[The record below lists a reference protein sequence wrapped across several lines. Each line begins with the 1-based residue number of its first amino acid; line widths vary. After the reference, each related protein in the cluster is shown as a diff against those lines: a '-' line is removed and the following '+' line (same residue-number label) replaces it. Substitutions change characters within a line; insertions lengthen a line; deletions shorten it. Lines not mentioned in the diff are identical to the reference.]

1 MKIGYRLYLLCLV
14 ICCWTAGKGV
24 GQNTGKRPLAF
35 EEFFHGKMERISGVL
50 PVYRDSAKVYM
61 EIPECLLGRE
71 LEIRAQVN
79 KGFDMVARPLESMGV
94 VYLQKVD
101 DHSIYIQR
109 RLFSER
115 VVNKNNELYEALCKS
130 NKQPVDIVYP
140 VVAYSADGMGYMIDV
155 TEMLKTGDDWF
166 KVAAPQ
172 VRDQDVSRARITGVH
187 EFSDGVSF
195 TIHRMYGF
203 SPERLLDNVIPP
215 RGFLPLEIGCVVTLL
230 PERDMRERFAD
241 RRFGYHV
248 ISFLDYSQNPYRAE
262 KDSIIR
268 KWNLGITKD
277 SRGECRK
284 GKLVNP
290 SHPLV
295 FYIDT
300 CCPSEFVP
308 YIKEGVLAWNAAF
321 EKAGFKNAL
330 RVKMADSKTV
340 LEEQRAV
347 IAYDLSETGIR
358 TSYTFH
364 PKTGEILSCRDN
376 IGHGFLPKEL
386 WRYVLECGTVDER
399 IRKDMF
405 HPDVAGEILRSK
417 MMRAVGS
424 VLGLKENL
432 AGSVAYTVEQ
442 VKSAAWLKTY
452 GYTASIMDNN
462 PYNYAVQ
469 ESDKVTA
476 RELMPRLG
484 KYDCLAIEWGYREFP
499 ENKNAYADREIL
511 QKKFQKC
518 SAGYMFPVSQGIEV
532 KAGDLSSEPL
542 KTLGYA
548 LDNLLRLNESLGS
561 IVYPGKQYD
570 SGWAIMNANRQVIDK
585 YGEYL
590 LQIVSCFGEKR
601 GNVPLS
607 IEEQRGAMV
616 LLGEYLF
623 SGDKGL
629 VSPLAK
635 GCSWDMKT
643 TYIRQIT
650 AVFQKLLAPEVIK
663 RMLDMEQVCLENVY
677 TVDMFFKDLF
687 SMLFCD
693 FKADSEVSFSRMDMQ
708 VICVNTL
715 LESGADA
722 SVPVVKWK
730 LQELHQRLKALARQH
745 EDGAVRK
752 IYAMLSLRIEKVLNK

>member
-1 MKIGYRLYLLCLV
+1 MLCLV
-14 ICCWTAGKGV
+14 ICCWTVGKGV
-24 GQNTGKRPLAF
+24 GQNTGKQPLAF
-35 EEFFHGKMERISGVL
+35 EDFFHGKMEKISGIL

-61 EIPECLLGRE
+61 EIPEHLLGRE

-101 DHSIYIQR
+101 GHSIYVQR

-115 VVNKNNELYEALCKS
+115 VANKNNELYEALCKS

-140 VVAYSADGMGYMIDV
+140 VVAYSAGGKGYIIDV

-166 KVAAPQ
+166 KVATPQ
-172 VRDQDVSRARITGVH
+172 VRDQDASRARITGVH
-187 EFSDGVSF
+187 EFPDGVSF

-230 PERDMRERFAD
+230 PEREMRERFVD

-268 KWNLGITKD
+268 KWNLGITED
-277 SRGECRK
+277 SRGEYRK

-300 CCPSEFVP
+300 CCTSEFVP

-330 RVKMADSKTV
+330 RVKMADSETV

-347 IAYDLSETGIR
+347 IAYDLSEAGIR
-358 TSYTFH
+358 TGYTFH
-364 PKTGEILSCRDN
+364 PKTGEILSCRVN

-386 WRYVLECGTVDER
+386 WRYLLECGTVDER
-399 IRKDMF
+399 IRKDVF

-417 MMRAVGS
+417 MTWAVGS

-432 AGSVAYTVEQ
+432 AGSVAYSAEE
-442 VKSAAWLKTY
+442 VKNVTWLKTR

-469 ESDKVTA
+469 KSDKVTVK
-476 RELMPRLG
+476 ELMPRLG
-484 KYDCLAIEWGYREFP
+484 EYDYLAIEWGYREFP
-499 ENKNAYADREIL
+499 ASKNAYMDREAL
-511 QKKFQKC
+511 WKKFQRY

-532 KAGDLSSEPL
+532 RAGDLSSEPL

-548 LDNLLRLNESLGS
+548 LDNLLRLSTSLGS
-561 IVYPGKQYD
+561 IVYPDKQYD
-570 SGWAIMNANRQVIDK
+570 SGRAIMEANRQLIDK

-590 LQIVSCFGEKR
+590 LQIVSWFGEKR
-601 GNVPLS
+601 GDTPLS
-607 IEEQRGAMV
+607 IEEQREAMA

-623 SGDKGL
+623 AGDKGL

-635 GCSWDMKT
+635 GCSWDIKSI
-643 TYIRQIT
+643 YIRQMT
-650 AVFQKLLAPEVIK
+650 AVFQKLLAPKVLK
-663 RMLDMEQVCLENVY
+663 RMLDMEQACLENIY
-677 TVDMFFKDLF
+677 TADMFFKDLF

-708 VICVNTL
+708 VVCVNTL
-715 LESGADA
+715 LESVADA

-730 LQELHQRLKALARQH
+730 LQELGERLKALAGQH
-745 EDGAVRK
+745 EAGAVRK
-752 IYAMLSLRIEKVLNK
+752 VYAMLSSRIEKVLNK

>member
-1 MKIGYRLYLLCLV
+1 MLCLV
-14 ICCWTAGKGV
+14 ICCWTVGKGV
-24 GQNTGKRPLAF
+24 GQNTGKQPLAF
-35 EEFFHGKMERISGVL
+35 EDFFHGKMEKISGIF

-61 EIPECLLGRE
+61 EIPEHLLGRE

-101 DHSIYIQR
+101 GHSIYVQR

-115 VVNKNNELYEALCKS
+115 VANKNNELYEALCKS

-140 VVAYSADGMGYMIDV
+140 VVAYSAGGKGYIIDV

-187 EFSDGVSF
+187 EFPDGVSF

-230 PERDMRERFAD
+230 PEREMRERFVD

-268 KWNLGITKD
+268 KWNLGITEG
-277 SRGECRK
+277 SRGEYRK

-330 RVKMADSKTV
+330 RVKMADSETV

-347 IAYDLSETGIR
+347 IAYDLSEAGIR
-358 TSYTFH
+358 TGYTFH
-364 PKTGEILSCRDN
+364 PKTGEILSCRVN

-386 WRYVLECGTVDER
+386 WRYLLECGTVDER
-399 IRKDMF
+399 IRKDVF

-417 MMRAVGS
+417 MTRAVGS

-432 AGSVAYTVEQ
+432 AGSVAYTAEE
-442 VKSAAWLKTY
+442 VKNVTWLKAR

-469 ESDKVTA
+469 KSDKVTVK
-476 RELMPRLG
+476 ELMPRLG
-484 KYDCLAIEWGYREFP
+484 EYDYLAIEWGYREFP
-499 ENKNAYADREIL
+499 ASKNAYMDREAL
-511 QKKFQKC
+511 WKKFQRY

-532 KAGDLSSEPL
+532 RAGDLSSEPL

-548 LDNLLRLNESLGS
+548 LNNLLRLNTSLGS
-561 IVYPGKQYD
+561 IVYSDKQYD
-570 SGWAIMNANRQVIDK
+570 SGRAIMEANRQLIDK

-590 LQIVSCFGEKR
+590 LQIVSWFGEKR
-601 GNVPLS
+601 GNTPLS
-607 IEEQRGAMV
+607 IEEQREAMA

-623 SGDKGL
+623 AGDKGL

-635 GCSWDMKT
+635 GCSWDIKAI
-643 TYIRQIT
+643 YIRQMT
-650 AVFQKLLAPEVIK
+650 AVFQKLLAPKVMK
-663 RMLDMEQVCLENVY
+663 RMLDMEQICLENIY
-677 TVDMFFKDLF
+677 TADMFFKDLF
-687 SMLFCD
+687 SRLFCD

-708 VICVNTL
+708 VVCVNTL
-715 LESGADA
+715 LESVADA

-730 LQELHQRLKALARQH
+730 LQELGERLKALAGQH

-752 IYAMLSLRIEKVLNK
+752 LYAMLSSRIEKVLNK

>member
-1 MKIGYRLYLLCLV
+1 MLCLV
-14 ICCWTAGKGV
+14 ICCWTVGKGV
-24 GQNTGKRPLAF
+24 GQNTGKQPLAF
-35 EEFFHGKMERISGVL
+35 EDFFHGKMEKISGIF

-61 EIPECLLGRE
+61 EIPEHLLGRE

-101 DHSIYIQR
+101 GHSIYVQR

-115 VVNKNNELYEALCKS
+115 VANKNNELYEALCKS

-140 VVAYSADGMGYMIDV
+140 VVAYSAGGKGYIIDV

-187 EFSDGVSF
+187 EFPNGVSF

-230 PERDMRERFAD
+230 PEREMRERFVD

-268 KWNLGITKD
+268 KWNLGITED
-277 SRGECRK
+277 SRGEYRK

-330 RVKMADSKTV
+330 RVKMADSETV

-347 IAYDLSETGIR
+347 IAYDLSEAGIR
-358 TSYTFH
+358 TGYTFH
-364 PKTGEILSCRDN
+364 PKTGEILSCRVN

-386 WRYVLECGTVDER
+386 WRYLLECGTVDER
-399 IRKDMF
+399 IRKDVF

-417 MMRAVGS
+417 MTRAVGS

-432 AGSVAYTVEQ
+432 AGSVAYSAEE
-442 VKSAAWLKTY
+442 VKNVTWLKTR

-469 ESDKVTA
+469 KSDKVTVK
-476 RELMPRLG
+476 ELMPRLG
-484 KYDCLAIEWGYREFP
+484 EYDYLAIEWGYREFP
-499 ENKNAYADREIL
+499 ASKNAYMDREAL
-511 QKKFQKC
+511 WKKFQRY

-532 KAGDLSSEPL
+532 RAGDLSSEPL

-548 LDNLLRLNESLGS
+548 LDNLLRLSTSLGS
-561 IVYPGKQYD
+561 IVYPDKQYD
-570 SGWAIMNANRQVIDK
+570 SGRAIMEANRQLIDK

-590 LQIVSCFGEKR
+590 LQIVSWFGEKR
-601 GNVPLS
+601 GDTPLS
-607 IEEQRGAMV
+607 IEEQREAMA

-623 SGDKGL
+623 AGDKGL

-635 GCSWDMKT
+635 GCSWDIKAI
-643 TYIRQIT
+643 YIRQMT
-650 AVFQKLLAPEVIK
+650 AVFQKLLAPKVMK
-663 RMLDMEQVCLENVY
+663 RMLDMEQICLENIY
-677 TVDMFFKDLF
+677 TADMFFKDLF

-708 VICVNTL
+708 VVCVNTL
-715 LESGADA
+715 LESVADA

-730 LQELHQRLKALARQH
+730 LQELGERLKALAGQH
-745 EDGAVRK
+745 EAGAVRK
-752 IYAMLSLRIEKVLNK
+752 VYAMLSSRIEKVLNK

>member
-1 MKIGYRLYLLCLV
+1 MLCLV
-14 ICCWTAGKGV
+14 ICCWTVGKGV
-24 GQNTGKRPLAF
+24 GQNTGKQPLAF
-35 EEFFHGKMERISGVL
+35 EDFFHGKMEKISGIF

-61 EIPECLLGRE
+61 EIPEHLLGRE

-101 DHSIYIQR
+101 GHSIYVQR

-115 VVNKNNELYEALCKS
+115 VANKNNELYEALCKS

-140 VVAYSADGMGYMIDV
+140 VVAYSAGGKGYIIDV

-187 EFSDGVSF
+187 EFPDGVSF

-230 PERDMRERFAD
+230 PEREMRERFVD

-268 KWNLGITKD
+268 KWNLGITEG
-277 SRGECRK
+277 SRGEYRK

-330 RVKMADSKTV
+330 RVKMADSETV

-347 IAYDLSETGIR
+347 IAYDLSEAGIR
-358 TSYTFH
+358 TGYTFH
-364 PKTGEILSCRDN
+364 PKTGEILSCRVN

-386 WRYVLECGTVDER
+386 WRYLLECGTVDER
-399 IRKDMF
+399 IRKDVF

-417 MMRAVGS
+417 MTRAVGS

-432 AGSVAYTVEQ
+432 AGSVAYTAEE
-442 VKSAAWLKTY
+442 VKNVTWLKAR

-469 ESDKVTA
+469 KSDKVTVK
-476 RELMPRLG
+476 ELMPRLG
-484 KYDCLAIEWGYREFP
+484 EYDYLAIEWGYREFP
-499 ENKNAYADREIL
+499 ASKNAYMDREAL
-511 QKKFQKC
+511 WKTFQGY

-532 KAGDLSSEPL
+532 RAGDLSSEPL

-548 LDNLLRLNESLGS
+548 LNNLLRLNTSLGS
-561 IVYPGKQYD
+561 IVYSDKQYD
-570 SGWAIMNANRQVIDK
+570 SGRAIMEANRQLIDK

-590 LQIVSCFGEKR
+590 LQIVSWFGEKR
-601 GNVPLS
+601 GNTPLS
-607 IEEQRGAMV
+607 IEEQREAMA

-623 SGDKGL
+623 AGDKGL

-635 GCSWDMKT
+635 GCSWDIKAI
-643 TYIRQIT
+643 YIRQMT
-650 AVFQKLLAPEVIK
+650 AVFQKLLAPKVMK
-663 RMLDMEQVCLENVY
+663 RMLDMEQICLENIY
-677 TVDMFFKDLF
+677 TADMFFKDLF
-687 SMLFCD
+687 SRLFCD

-708 VICVNTL
+708 VVCVNTL
-715 LESGADA
+715 LESVADA

-730 LQELHQRLKALARQH
+730 LQELGEQLKALAGQH

-752 IYAMLSLRIEKVLNK
+752 LYAMLSSRIEKVLNK

>member
-1 MKIGYRLYLLCLV
+1 MLCLV
-14 ICCWTAGKGV
+14 ICCWTVGKGV
-24 GQNTGKRPLAF
+24 GQNTGKQPLAF
-35 EEFFHGKMERISGVL
+35 EDFFHGKMEKISGIL

-61 EIPECLLGRE
+61 EIPEHLLGRE

-101 DHSIYIQR
+101 GHSIYVQR

-115 VVNKNNELYEALCKS
+115 VANKNNELYEALCKS

-140 VVAYSADGMGYMIDV
+140 VVAYSAGGKGYIIDV

-166 KVAAPQ
+166 KVATPQ
-172 VRDQDVSRARITGVH
+172 VRDQEASRARITGVH
-187 EFSDGVSF
+187 EFPDGVSF

-230 PERDMRERFAD
+230 PEREMRERFVD

-268 KWNLGITKD
+268 KWNLGITED
-277 SRGECRK
+277 SRGEYRK

-330 RVKMADSKTV
+330 RVKMADSETV

-347 IAYDLSETGIR
+347 IAYDLSEAGIR
-358 TSYTFH
+358 TGYTFH
-364 PKTGEILSCRDN
+364 PKTGEILSCRVN

-386 WRYVLECGTVDER
+386 WRYLLECGTVDER
-399 IRKDMF
+399 IRKDVF

-417 MMRAVGS
+417 MTWAVGS

-432 AGSVAYTVEQ
+432 AGSVAYSAEE
-442 VKSAAWLKTY
+442 VKNVTWLKTR

-469 ESDKVTA
+469 KSDKVTVK
-476 RELMPRLG
+476 ELMPRLG
-484 KYDCLAIEWGYREFP
+484 EYDYLAIEWGYREFP
-499 ENKNAYADREIL
+499 ASKNAYMDREAL
-511 QKKFQKC
+511 WKKFQRY

-532 KAGDLSSEPL
+532 RAGDLSSEPL

-548 LDNLLRLNESLGS
+548 LDNLLRLSTSLGS
-561 IVYPGKQYD
+561 IVYPDKQYD
-570 SGWAIMNANRQVIDK
+570 SGRAIMEANRQLIDK

-590 LQIVSCFGEKR
+590 LQIVSWFGEKR
-601 GNVPLS
+601 GDTPLS
-607 IEEQRGAMV
+607 IEEQREAMA

-623 SGDKGL
+623 AGDKGL

-635 GCSWDMKT
+635 GCSWDIKSI
-643 TYIRQIT
+643 YIRQMT
-650 AVFQKLLAPEVIK
+650 AVFQKLLAPKVLK
-663 RMLDMEQVCLENVY
+663 RMLDMEQACLENIY
-677 TVDMFFKDLF
+677 TADMFFKDLF

-708 VICVNTL
+708 VVCVNTL
-715 LESGADA
+715 LESVADA

-730 LQELHQRLKALARQH
+730 LQELGERLKALAGQH
-745 EDGAVRK
+745 EAGAVRK
-752 IYAMLSLRIEKVLNK
+752 VYAMLSSRIEKVLNK

>member
-1 MKIGYRLYLLCLV
+1 MLCLV
-14 ICCWTAGKGV
+14 ICCWTVGKGV
-24 GQNTGKRPLAF
+24 GQNTGKQPLAF
-35 EEFFHGKMERISGVL
+35 EDFFHGKMEKISGIL

-61 EIPECLLGRE
+61 EIPEHLLGRE

-101 DHSIYIQR
+101 GHSIYVQR

-115 VVNKNNELYEALCKS
+115 VANKNNELYEALCKS

-140 VVAYSADGMGYMIDV
+140 VVAYSAGGKGYIIDV

-166 KVAAPQ
+166 KVATPQ
-172 VRDQDVSRARITGVH
+172 VRDQDASRARITGVH
-187 EFSDGVSF
+187 EFPDGVSF

-230 PERDMRERFAD
+230 PEREMRERFVD

-268 KWNLGITKD
+268 KWNLGITED
-277 SRGECRK
+277 SRGEYRK

-330 RVKMADSKTV
+330 RVKMADSETV

-347 IAYDLSETGIR
+347 IAYDLSEAGIR
-358 TSYTFH
+358 TGYTFH
-364 PKTGEILSCRDN
+364 PKTGEILSCRVN

-386 WRYVLECGTVDER
+386 WRYLLECGTVDER
-399 IRKDMF
+399 IRKDVF

-417 MMRAVGS
+417 MTRAVGS

-432 AGSVAYTVEQ
+432 AGSVAYSAEE
-442 VKSAAWLKTY
+442 VKNVTWLKTR

-469 ESDKVTA
+469 KSDKVTVK
-476 RELMPRLG
+476 ELMPRLG
-484 KYDCLAIEWGYREFP
+484 EYDYLAIEWGYREFP
-499 ENKNAYADREIL
+499 ASKNAYMDREAL
-511 QKKFQKC
+511 WKKFQRY

-532 KAGDLSSEPL
+532 RAGDLSSEPL

-548 LDNLLRLNESLGS
+548 LDNLLRLSTSLGS
-561 IVYPGKQYD
+561 IVYPDKQYD
-570 SGWAIMNANRQVIDK
+570 SGRAIMEANRQLIDK

-590 LQIVSCFGEKR
+590 LQIVSWFGEKR
-601 GNVPLS
+601 GNTPLS
-607 IEEQRGAMV
+607 IEEQREAMA

-623 SGDKGL
+623 AGDKGL

-635 GCSWDMKT
+635 GCSWDIKSI
-643 TYIRQIT
+643 YIRQMT
-650 AVFQKLLAPEVIK
+650 AVFQKLLAPKVLK
-663 RMLDMEQVCLENVY
+663 RMLDMEQACLENIY
-677 TVDMFFKDLF
+677 TADMFFKDLF

-708 VICVNTL
+708 VVCVNTL
-715 LESGADA
+715 LESVADA

-730 LQELHQRLKALARQH
+730 LQELGERLKALAGQH
-745 EDGAVRK
+745 EAGAVRK
-752 IYAMLSLRIEKVLNK
+752 VYAMLSSRIEKVLNK

>member
-1 MKIGYRLYLLCLV
+1 MLCLV
-14 ICCWTAGKGV
+14 ICCWTVGKGV
-24 GQNTGKRPLAF
+24 GQNTGKQPLAF
-35 EEFFHGKMERISGVL
+35 EDFFHGKMEKISGIL

-61 EIPECLLGRE
+61 EIPEHLLGRE

-101 DHSIYIQR
+101 GHSIYVQR

-115 VVNKNNELYEALCKS
+115 VANKNNELYEALCKS

-140 VVAYSADGMGYMIDV
+140 VVAYSAGGKGYIIDV

-166 KVAAPQ
+166 KVATPQ
-172 VRDQDVSRARITGVH
+172 VRDQDASRARITGVH
-187 EFSDGVSF
+187 EFPDGVSF

-230 PERDMRERFAD
+230 PEREMRERFVD

-268 KWNLGITKD
+268 KWNLGITED
-277 SRGECRK
+277 SRGEYRK

-330 RVKMADSKTV
+330 RVKMADSETV

-347 IAYDLSETGIR
+347 IAYDLSEAGIR
-358 TSYTFH
+358 TGYTFH
-364 PKTGEILSCRDN
+364 PKTGEILSCRVN

-386 WRYVLECGTVDER
+386 WRYLLECGTVDER
-399 IRKDMF
+399 IRKDVF

-417 MMRAVGS
+417 MTWAVGS

-432 AGSVAYTVEQ
+432 AGSVAYSAEE
-442 VKSAAWLKTY
+442 VKNVTWLKTR

-469 ESDKVTA
+469 KSDKVTVK
-476 RELMPRLG
+476 ELMPRLG
-484 KYDCLAIEWGYREFP
+484 EYDYLAIEWGYREFP
-499 ENKNAYADREIL
+499 ASKNAYMDREAL
-511 QKKFQKC
+511 WKKFQRY

-532 KAGDLSSEPL
+532 RAGDLSSEPL

-548 LDNLLRLNESLGS
+548 LDNLLRLSTSLGS
-561 IVYPGKQYD
+561 IVYPDKQYD
-570 SGWAIMNANRQVIDK
+570 SGRAIMEANRQLIDK

-590 LQIVSCFGEKR
+590 LQIVSWFGEKR
-601 GNVPLS
+601 GDTPLS
-607 IEEQRGAMV
+607 IEEQREAMA

-623 SGDKGL
+623 AGDKEL

-635 GCSWDMKT
+635 GCSWDIKSI
-643 TYIRQIT
+643 YIRQMT
-650 AVFQKLLAPEVIK
+650 AVFQKLLAPKVLK
-663 RMLDMEQVCLENVY
+663 RMLDMEQACLENIY
-677 TVDMFFKDLF
+677 TADMFFKDLF

-708 VICVNTL
+708 VVCVNTL
-715 LESGADA
+715 LESVADA

-730 LQELHQRLKALARQH
+730 LQELGERLKALAGQH
-745 EDGAVRK
+745 EAGAVRK
-752 IYAMLSLRIEKVLNK
+752 VYAMLSSRIEKVLNK

>member
-1 MKIGYRLYLLCLV
+1 MLCLV
-14 ICCWTAGKGV
+14 ICCWTVGKGV
-24 GQNTGKRPLAF
+24 GQNTGKQPLAF
-35 EEFFHGKMERISGVL
+35 EDFFHGKMEKISGIF

-61 EIPECLLGRE
+61 EIPEHLLGRE

-101 DHSIYIQR
+101 GHSIYVQR

-115 VVNKNNELYEALCKS
+115 VANKNNELYEALCKS

-140 VVAYSADGMGYMIDV
+140 VVAYSAGGKGYIIDV

-187 EFSDGVSF
+187 EFPDGVSF

-230 PERDMRERFAD
+230 PEREMRERFVD

-268 KWNLGITKD
+268 KWNLGITEG
-277 SRGECRK
+277 SREEYRK

-330 RVKMADSKTV
+330 RVKMADSETV

-347 IAYDLSETGIR
+347 IAYDLSEAGIR
-358 TSYTFH
+358 TGYTFH
-364 PKTGEILSCRDN
+364 PKTGEILSCRVN

-386 WRYVLECGTVDER
+386 WRYLLECGTVDER
-399 IRKDMF
+399 IRKDVF

-417 MMRAVGS
+417 MTRAVGS

-432 AGSVAYTVEQ
+432 AGSVAYTAEE
-442 VKSAAWLKTY
+442 VKNVTWLKAR

-469 ESDKVTA
+469 KSDKVTVK
-476 RELMPRLG
+476 ELMPRLG
-484 KYDCLAIEWGYREFP
+484 EYDYLAIEWGYREFP
-499 ENKNAYADREIL
+499 ASKNAYMDREAL
-511 QKKFQKC
+511 WKTFQGY

-532 KAGDLSSEPL
+532 RAGDLSSEPL

-548 LDNLLRLNESLGS
+548 LNNLLRLNTSLGS
-561 IVYPGKQYD
+561 IVYSDKQYD
-570 SGWAIMNANRQVIDK
+570 SGRAIMEANRQLIDK

-590 LQIVSCFGEKR
+590 LQIVSWFGEKR
-601 GNVPLS
+601 GNTPLS
-607 IEEQRGAMV
+607 IEEQREAMA

-623 SGDKGL
+623 AGDKGL

-635 GCSWDMKT
+635 GCSWDIKAI
-643 TYIRQIT
+643 YIRQMT
-650 AVFQKLLAPEVIK
+650 AVFQKLLAPKVLK
-663 RMLDMEQVCLENVY
+663 RMLDMEQACLENIY
-677 TVDMFFKDLF
+677 TADMFFKDLF

-708 VICVNTL
+708 VVCVNTL
-715 LESGADA
+715 FERVADV

-730 LQELHQRLKALARQH
+730 LQELGERLKALAGQH
-745 EDGAVRK
+745 EAGAVRK
-752 IYAMLSLRIEKVLNK
+752 VYAMLSSRIEKVLNK

>member
-1 MKIGYRLYLLCLV
+1 MLCLV
-14 ICCWTAGKGV
+14 ICCWTVGKGV
-24 GQNTGKRPLAF
+24 GQNTGKQPLAF
-35 EEFFHGKMERISGVL
+35 EDFFHGKMEKISGIF

-61 EIPECLLGRE
+61 EIPEHLLGRE

-101 DHSIYIQR
+101 GHSIYVQR

-115 VVNKNNELYEALCKS
+115 VANKNNELYEALCKS

-140 VVAYSADGMGYMIDV
+140 VVAYSAGGKGYIIDV

-187 EFSDGVSF
+187 EFPDGVSF

-230 PERDMRERFAD
+230 PEREMRERFVD

-268 KWNLGITKD
+268 KWNLGITEG
-277 SRGECRK
+277 SRGEYRK

-330 RVKMADSKTV
+330 RVKMADSETV

-347 IAYDLSETGIR
+347 IAYDLSEAGIR
-358 TSYTFH
+358 TGYTFH
-364 PKTGEILSCRDN
+364 PKTGEILSCRVN

-386 WRYVLECGTVDER
+386 WRYLLECGTVDER
-399 IRKDMF
+399 IRKDVF

-417 MMRAVGS
+417 MTRAVGS

-432 AGSVAYTVEQ
+432 AGSVAYTAEE
-442 VKSAAWLKTY
+442 VKNVTWLKAR

-469 ESDKVTA
+469 KSDKVTVK
-476 RELMPRLG
+476 ELMPRLG
-484 KYDCLAIEWGYREFP
+484 EYDYLAIEWGYREFP
-499 ENKNAYADREIL
+499 ASKNAYMDREAL
-511 QKKFQKC
+511 WKTFQGY

-532 KAGDLSSEPL
+532 RAGDLSSEPL

-548 LDNLLRLNESLGS
+548 LNNLLRLNTSLGS
-561 IVYPGKQYD
+561 IVYSDKQYD
-570 SGWAIMNANRQVIDK
+570 SGRAIMEANRQLIDK

-590 LQIVSCFGEKR
+590 LQIVSWFGEKR
-601 GNVPLS
+601 GNTPLS
-607 IEEQRGAMV
+607 IEEQREAMA

-623 SGDKGL
+623 AGDKGL

-635 GCSWDMKT
+635 GCSWDIKAI
-643 TYIRQIT
+643 YIRQMT
-650 AVFQKLLAPEVIK
+650 AVFQKLLAPKVMK
-663 RMLDMEQVCLENVY
+663 RMLDMEQICLENIY
-677 TVDMFFKDLF
+677 TADMFFKDLF
-687 SMLFCD
+687 YRLFCD

-708 VICVNTL
+708 VVCVNTL
-715 LESGADA
+715 LESVADA

-730 LQELHQRLKALARQH
+730 LQELGERLKALAGQH

-752 IYAMLSLRIEKVLNK
+752 LYAMLSSRIEKVLNK

>member
-1 MKIGYRLYLLCLV
+1 MLCLV
-14 ICCWTAGKGV
+14 ICCWTVGKGV
-24 GQNTGKRPLAF
+24 GQNTGKQPLAF
-35 EEFFHGKMERISGVL
+35 EDFFHGKMEKISGIF

-61 EIPECLLGRE
+61 EIPEHLLGRE

-101 DHSIYIQR
+101 GHSIYVQR

-115 VVNKNNELYEALCKS
+115 VANKNNELYEALCKS

-140 VVAYSADGMGYMIDV
+140 VVAYSAGGKGYIIDV

-187 EFSDGVSF
+187 EFPDGVSF

-230 PERDMRERFAD
+230 PEREMRERFVD

-268 KWNLGITKD
+268 KWNLGITEG
-277 SRGECRK
+277 SRGEYRK

-330 RVKMADSKTV
+330 RVKMADSETV

-347 IAYDLSETGIR
+347 IAYDLSEAGIR
-358 TSYTFH
+358 TGYTFH
-364 PKTGEILSCRDN
+364 PKTGEILSCRVN

-386 WRYVLECGTVDER
+386 WRYLLECGTVDER
-399 IRKDMF
+399 IRKDVF

-417 MMRAVGS
+417 MTRAVGS

-432 AGSVAYTVEQ
+432 AGSVAYTAEE
-442 VKSAAWLKTY
+442 VKNVTWLKAR

-469 ESDKVTA
+469 KSDKVTVK
-476 RELMPRLG
+476 ELMPRLG
-484 KYDCLAIEWGYREFP
+484 EYDYLAIEWGYREFP
-499 ENKNAYADREIL
+499 ASKNAYMDREAL
-511 QKKFQKC
+511 WKTFQGY

-532 KAGDLSSEPL
+532 RAGDLSSEPL

-548 LDNLLRLNESLGS
+548 LNNLLRLNTSLGS
-561 IVYPGKQYD
+561 IVYSDKQYD
-570 SGWAIMNANRQVIDK
+570 SGRAIMEANRQLIDK

-590 LQIVSCFGEKR
+590 LQIVSWFGEKR
-601 GNVPLS
+601 GNTPLS
-607 IEEQRGAMV
+607 IEEQREAMA

-623 SGDKGL
+623 AGDKGL

-635 GCSWDMKT
+635 GCSWDIKAI
-643 TYIRQIT
+643 YIRQMT
-650 AVFQKLLAPEVIK
+650 AVFQKLLAPKVMK
-663 RMLDMEQVCLENVY
+663 RMLDMEQICLENIY
-677 TVDMFFKDLF
+677 TADMFFKDLF
-687 SMLFCD
+687 SRLFCD

-708 VICVNTL
+708 VVCVNTL
-715 LESGADA
+715 LESVADA

-730 LQELHQRLKALARQH
+730 LRELGERLKALAGQH

-752 IYAMLSLRIEKVLNK
+752 LYAMLSSRIEKVLNK

>member
-1 MKIGYRLYLLCLV
+1 MLCLV
-14 ICCWTAGKGV
+14 ICCWTVGKGV
-24 GQNTGKRPLAF
+24 GQNTGKQPLAF
-35 EEFFHGKMERISGVL
+35 EDFFHGKMEKISGIF

-61 EIPECLLGRE
+61 EIPEHLLGRE

-101 DHSIYIQR
+101 GHSIYVQR

-115 VVNKNNELYEALCKS
+115 VANKNNELYEALCKS

-140 VVAYSADGMGYMIDV
+140 VVAYSAGGKGYIIDV

-187 EFSDGVSF
+187 EFPDGVSF

-230 PERDMRERFAD
+230 PEREMRERFVD

-268 KWNLGITKD
+268 KWNLGITED
-277 SRGECRK
+277 SRGEYRK

-330 RVKMADSKTV
+330 RVKMADSETV

-347 IAYDLSETGIR
+347 IAYDLSEAGIR
-358 TSYTFH
+358 TGYTFH
-364 PKTGEILSCRDN
+364 PKTGEILSCRVN

-386 WRYVLECGTVDER
+386 WRYLLECGTVDER
-399 IRKDMF
+399 IRKDVF

-417 MMRAVGS
+417 MTWAVGS

-432 AGSVAYTVEQ
+432 AGSVAYSAEE
-442 VKSAAWLKTY
+442 VKNVTWLKTR

-469 ESDKVTA
+469 KSDKVTVK
-476 RELMPRLG
+476 ELMPRLG
-484 KYDCLAIEWGYREFP
+484 EYDYLAIEWGYREFP
-499 ENKNAYADREIL
+499 ASKNAYMDREAL
-511 QKKFQKC
+511 WKKFQRY

-532 KAGDLSSEPL
+532 RAGDLSSEPL

-548 LDNLLRLNESLGS
+548 LDNLLRLSTSLGS
-561 IVYPGKQYD
+561 IVYPDKQYD
-570 SGWAIMNANRQVIDK
+570 SGRAIMEANRQLIDK

-590 LQIVSCFGEKR
+590 LQIVSWFGEKR
-601 GNVPLS
+601 GDTPLS
-607 IEEQRGAMV
+607 IEEQREAMA

-623 SGDKGL
+623 AGDKGL

-635 GCSWDMKT
+635 GCSWDIKSI
-643 TYIRQIT
+643 YIRQMT
-650 AVFQKLLAPEVIK
+650 AVFQKLLAPKVLK
-663 RMLDMEQVCLENVY
+663 RMLDMEQACLENIY
-677 TVDMFFKDLF
+677 TADMFFKDLF

-708 VICVNTL
+708 VVCVNTL
-715 LESGADA
+715 LESVADA

-730 LQELHQRLKALARQH
+730 LQELGERLKALAGQH
-745 EDGAVRK
+745 EAGAVRK
-752 IYAMLSLRIEKVLNK
+752 VYAMLSSRIEKVLNK

>member
-1 MKIGYRLYLLCLV
+1 MLCLV
-14 ICCWTAGKGV
+14 ICCWTVGKGV
-24 GQNTGKRPLAF
+24 GQNTGKQPLAF
-35 EEFFHGKMERISGVL
+35 EDFFHGKMEKISGIF

-61 EIPECLLGRE
+61 EIPEHLLGRE

-101 DHSIYIQR
+101 GHSIYVQR

-115 VVNKNNELYEALCKS
+115 VANKNNELYEALCKS

-140 VVAYSADGMGYMIDV
+140 VVAYSAGGKGYIIDV

-187 EFSDGVSF
+187 EFPNGVSF

-230 PERDMRERFAD
+230 PEREMRERFVD

-268 KWNLGITKD
+268 KWNLGITEG
-277 SRGECRK
+277 SRGEYRK

-330 RVKMADSKTV
+330 RVKMADSETV

-347 IAYDLSETGIR
+347 IAYDLSEAGIR
-358 TSYTFH
+358 TGYTFH
-364 PKTGEILSCRDN
+364 PKTGEILSCRVN

-386 WRYVLECGTVDER
+386 WRYLLECGTVDER
-399 IRKDMF
+399 IRKDVF

-417 MMRAVGS
+417 MTRAVGS

-432 AGSVAYTVEQ
+432 AGSVAYTAEE
-442 VKSAAWLKTY
+442 VKNVTWLKAR

-469 ESDKVTA
+469 KSDKVTVK
-476 RELMPRLG
+476 ELMPRLG
-484 KYDCLAIEWGYREFP
+484 EYDYLAIEWGYREFP
-499 ENKNAYADREIL
+499 ASKNAYMDREAL
-511 QKKFQKC
+511 WKTFQGY

-532 KAGDLSSEPL
+532 RAGDLSSEPL

-548 LDNLLRLNESLGS
+548 LNNLLRLNTSLGS
-561 IVYPGKQYD
+561 IVYSDKQYD
-570 SGWAIMNANRQVIDK
+570 SGRAIMEANRQLIDK

-590 LQIVSCFGEKR
+590 LQIVSWFGEKR
-601 GNVPLS
+601 GNTPLS
-607 IEEQRGAMV
+607 IEEQREAMA

-623 SGDKGL
+623 AGDKGL

-635 GCSWDMKT
+635 GCSWDIKAI
-643 TYIRQIT
+643 YIRQMT
-650 AVFQKLLAPEVIK
+650 AVFQKLLAPKVMK
-663 RMLDMEQVCLENVY
+663 RMLDMEQICLENIY
-677 TVDMFFKDLF
+677 TADMFFKDLF
-687 SMLFCD
+687 SRLFCD

-708 VICVNTL
+708 VVCVNTL
-715 LESGADA
+715 LESVADA

-730 LQELHQRLKALARQH
+730 LQELGERLKALAGQH

-752 IYAMLSLRIEKVLNK
+752 LYAMLSSRIEKVLNK

>member
-1 MKIGYRLYLLCLV
+1 MLCLV
-14 ICCWTAGKGV
+14 ICCWTVGKGV
-24 GQNTGKRPLAF
+24 GQNTGKQPLAF
-35 EEFFHGKMERISGVL
+35 EDFFHGKMEKISGIF

-61 EIPECLLGRE
+61 EIPEHLLGRE

-101 DHSIYIQR
+101 GHSIYVQR

-115 VVNKNNELYEALCKS
+115 VANKNNELYEALCKS

-140 VVAYSADGMGYMIDV
+140 VVAYSAGGKGYIIDV

-187 EFSDGVSF
+187 EFPDGVSF

-230 PERDMRERFAD
+230 PEREMRERFVD

-268 KWNLGITKD
+268 KWNLGITEG
-277 SRGECRK
+277 SRGEYRK

-330 RVKMADSKTV
+330 RVKMADSETV

-347 IAYDLSETGIR
+347 IAYDLSEAGIR
-358 TSYTFH
+358 TGYTFH
-364 PKTGEILSCRDN
+364 PKTGEILSCRVN

-386 WRYVLECGTVDER
+386 WRYLLECGTVDER
-399 IRKDMF
+399 IRKDVF

-417 MMRAVGS
+417 MTRAVGS

-432 AGSVAYTVEQ
+432 AGSVAYTAEE
-442 VKSAAWLKTY
+442 VKNVTWLKAR

-469 ESDKVTA
+469 KSDKVTVK
-476 RELMPRLG
+476 ELMPRLG
-484 KYDCLAIEWGYREFP
+484 EYDYLAIEWGYREFP
-499 ENKNAYADREIL
+499 ASKNAYMDREAL
-511 QKKFQKC
+511 WKTFQGY

-532 KAGDLSSEPL
+532 RAGDLSSEPL
-542 KTLGYA
+542 KKLGYA
-548 LDNLLRLNESLGS
+548 LNNLLRLNTSLGS
-561 IVYPGKQYD
+561 IVYSDKQYD
-570 SGWAIMNANRQVIDK
+570 SGRAIMEANRQLIDK

-590 LQIVSCFGEKR
+590 LQIVSWFGEKR
-601 GNVPLS
+601 GNTPLS
-607 IEEQRGAMV
+607 IEEQREAMA

-623 SGDKGL
+623 AGDKGL

-635 GCSWDMKT
+635 GCSWDIKAI
-643 TYIRQIT
+643 YIRQMT
-650 AVFQKLLAPEVIK
+650 AVFQKLLAPKVMK
-663 RMLDMEQVCLENVY
+663 RMLDMEQICLENIY
-677 TVDMFFKDLF
+677 TADMFFKDLF

-708 VICVNTL
+708 VVCVNTL
-715 LESGADA
+715 LESVADA

-730 LQELHQRLKALARQH
+730 LQELGERLKALAGQH
-745 EDGAVRK
+745 EAGAVRK
-752 IYAMLSLRIEKVLNK
+752 VYAMLSSRIEKVLNK

>member
-1 MKIGYRLYLLCLV
+1 MLCLV
-14 ICCWTAGKGV
+14 ICCWTVGKGV
-24 GQNTGKRPLAF
+24 GQNTGKQPLAF
-35 EEFFHGKMERISGVL
+35 EDFFHGKMEKISGIF

-61 EIPECLLGRE
+61 EIPEHLLGRE

-101 DHSIYIQR
+101 GHSIYVQR

-115 VVNKNNELYEALCKS
+115 VANKNNELYEALCKS

-140 VVAYSADGMGYMIDV
+140 VVAYSAGGKGYIIDV

-187 EFSDGVSF
+187 EFPDGVSF

-230 PERDMRERFAD
+230 PEREMRERFVD

-268 KWNLGITKD
+268 KWNLGITED
-277 SRGECRK
+277 SRGEYRK

-330 RVKMADSKTV
+330 RVKMADSETV

-347 IAYDLSETGIR
+347 IAYDLSEAGIR
-358 TSYTFH
+358 TGYTFH
-364 PKTGEILSCRDN
+364 PKTGEILSCRVN

-386 WRYVLECGTVDER
+386 WRYLLECGTVDER
-399 IRKDMF
+399 IRKDVF

-417 MMRAVGS
+417 MTRAVGS

-432 AGSVAYTVEQ
+432 AGSVAYSAEE
-442 VKSAAWLKTY
+442 VKNVTWLKTR

-469 ESDKVTA
+469 KSDKVTVK
-476 RELMPRLG
+476 ELMPRLG
-484 KYDCLAIEWGYREFP
+484 EYDYLAIEWGYREFP
-499 ENKNAYADREIL
+499 ASKNAYMDREAL
-511 QKKFQKC
+511 WKKFQRY

-532 KAGDLSSEPL
+532 RAGDLSSEPL

-548 LDNLLRLNESLGS
+548 LNNLLRLNTSLGS
-561 IVYPGKQYD
+561 IVYSDKQYD
-570 SGWAIMNANRQVIDK
+570 SGRAIMEANRQLIDK

-590 LQIVSCFGEKR
+590 LQIVSWFGEKR
-601 GNVPLS
+601 GNTPLS
-607 IEEQRGAMV
+607 IEEQREAMA

-623 SGDKGL
+623 AGDKGL

-635 GCSWDMKT
+635 GCSWDIKAI
-643 TYIRQIT
+643 YIRQMT
-650 AVFQKLLAPEVIK
+650 AVFQKLLAPKVLK
-663 RMLDMEQVCLENVY
+663 RMLDMEQACLENIY
-677 TVDMFFKDLF
+677 TADMFFKDLF

-708 VICVNTL
+708 VVCVNTL
-715 LESGADA
+715 LESVADA

-730 LQELHQRLKALARQH
+730 LQELGERLKALAGQH
-745 EDGAVRK
+745 EAGAVRK
-752 IYAMLSLRIEKVLNK
+752 VYAMLSSRIEKVLNK

>member
-1 MKIGYRLYLLCLV
+1 MLCLV
-14 ICCWTAGKGV
+14 ICCWTVGKGV
-24 GQNTGKRPLAF
+24 GQNTGKQPLAF
-35 EEFFHGKMERISGVL
+35 EDFFHGKMEKISGIF

-61 EIPECLLGRE
+61 EIPEHLLGRE

-101 DHSIYIQR
+101 GHSIYVQR

-115 VVNKNNELYEALCKS
+115 VANKNNELYEALCKS

-140 VVAYSADGMGYMIDV
+140 VVAYSAGGKGYIIDV

-187 EFSDGVSF
+187 EFPDGVSF

-230 PERDMRERFAD
+230 PEREMRERFVD

-268 KWNLGITKD
+268 KWNLGITEG
-277 SRGECRK
+277 SRGEYRK

-330 RVKMADSKTV
+330 RVKMADSETV

-347 IAYDLSETGIR
+347 IAYDLSEAGIR
-358 TSYTFH
+358 TGYTFH
-364 PKTGEILSCRDN
+364 PKTGEILSCRVN

-386 WRYVLECGTVDER
+386 WRYLLECGTVDER
-399 IRKDMF
+399 IRKDVF

-417 MMRAVGS
+417 MTRAVGS

-432 AGSVAYTVEQ
+432 AGSVAYSAEE
-442 VKSAAWLKTY
+442 VKNVTWLKTR

-469 ESDKVTA
+469 KSDKVTVK
-476 RELMPRLG
+476 ELRPRLG
-484 KYDCLAIEWGYREFP
+484 EYDYLAIEWGYREFP
-499 ENKNAYADREIL
+499 ASKNAYMDREAL
-511 QKKFQKC
+511 WKKFQRY

-532 KAGDLSSEPL
+532 RAGDLSSEPL

-548 LDNLLRLNESLGS
+548 LNNLLRLNTSLGS
-561 IVYPGKQYD
+561 IVYSDKQYD
-570 SGWAIMNANRQVIDK
+570 SGRAIMEANRQLIDK

-590 LQIVSCFGEKR
+590 LQIVSWFGEKR
-601 GNVPLS
+601 GNTPLS
-607 IEEQRGAMV
+607 IEEQREAMA

-623 SGDKGL
+623 AGDKGL

-635 GCSWDMKT
+635 GCSWDIKAI
-643 TYIRQIT
+643 YIRQMT
-650 AVFQKLLAPEVIK
+650 AVFQKLLAPKVMK
-663 RMLDMEQVCLENVY
+663 RMLDMEQICLENIY
-677 TVDMFFKDLF
+677 TADMFFKDLF
-687 SMLFCD
+687 SRLFCD

-708 VICVNTL
+708 VVCVNTL
-715 LESGADA
+715 LESVADA

-730 LQELHQRLKALARQH
+730 LQELGERLKALAGQH

-752 IYAMLSLRIEKVLNK
+752 LYAMLSSRIEKVLNK

>member
-1 MKIGYRLYLLCLV
+1 MLCLV
-14 ICCWTAGKGV
+14 ICCWTVGKGV
-24 GQNTGKRPLAF
+24 GQNTGKQPLAF
-35 EEFFHGKMERISGVL
+35 EDFFHGKMEKISGIF

-61 EIPECLLGRE
+61 EIPEHLLGRE

-101 DHSIYIQR
+101 GHSIYVQR

-115 VVNKNNELYEALCKS
+115 VANKNNELYEALCKS

-140 VVAYSADGMGYMIDV
+140 VVAYSAGGKGYIIDV

-187 EFSDGVSF
+187 EFPDGVSF

-230 PERDMRERFAD
+230 PEREMRERFVD

-268 KWNLGITKD
+268 KWNLGITEG
-277 SRGECRK
+277 SRGEYRK

-330 RVKMADSKTV
+330 RVKMADSETV

-347 IAYDLSETGIR
+347 IAYDLSEAGIR
-358 TSYTFH
+358 TGYTFH
-364 PKTGEILSCRDN
+364 PKTGEILSCRVN

-386 WRYVLECGTVDER
+386 WRYLLECGTVDER
-399 IRKDMF
+399 IRKDVF

-417 MMRAVGS
+417 MTRAVGS

-432 AGSVAYTVEQ
+432 AGSVAYTAEE
-442 VKSAAWLKTY
+442 VKNVTWLKAR

-469 ESDKVTA
+469 KSDKVTVK
-476 RELMPRLG
+476 ELMPRLG
-484 KYDCLAIEWGYREFP
+484 EYDYLAIEWGYREFP
-499 ENKNAYADREIL
+499 ASKNAYMDREAL
-511 QKKFQKC
+511 WKTFQGY

-532 KAGDLSSEPL
+532 RAGDLSSEPL

-548 LDNLLRLNESLGS
+548 LNNLLRLNTSLGS
-561 IVYPGKQYD
+561 IVYSDKQYD
-570 SGWAIMNANRQVIDK
+570 SGRAIMEANRQLIDK

-590 LQIVSCFGEKR
+590 LQIVSWFGEKR
-601 GNVPLS
+601 GNTPLS
-607 IEEQRGAMV
+607 IEEQREAMA

-623 SGDKGL
+623 AGDKGL

-635 GCSWDMKT
+635 GCSWDIKAI
-643 TYIRQIT
+643 YIRQMT
-650 AVFQKLLAPEVIK
+650 AVFQKLLAPKVMK
-663 RMLDMEQVCLENVY
+663 RMLDMEQICLENIY
-677 TVDMFFKDLF
+677 TADMFFKDLF

-708 VICVNTL
+708 VVCVNTL
-715 LESGADA
+715 LESVADA

-730 LQELHQRLKALARQH
+730 LQELGERLKALAGQH
-745 EDGAVRK
+745 EAGAVRK
-752 IYAMLSLRIEKVLNK
+752 VYAMLSSRIEKVLNK

>member
-1 MKIGYRLYLLCLV
+1 MLCLV
-14 ICCWTAGKGV
+14 ICCWTVGKGV
-24 GQNTGKRPLAF
+24 GQNTGKQPLAF
-35 EEFFHGKMERISGVL
+35 EDFFHGKMEKISGIF

-61 EIPECLLGRE
+61 EIPEHLLGRE

-101 DHSIYIQR
+101 GHSIYVQR

-115 VVNKNNELYEALCKS
+115 VANKNNELYEALCKS

-140 VVAYSADGMGYMIDV
+140 VVAYSAGGKGYIIDV

-187 EFSDGVSF
+187 EFPDGVSF

-230 PERDMRERFAD
+230 PEREMRERFVD

-268 KWNLGITKD
+268 KWNLGITEG
-277 SRGECRK
+277 SRGEYRK

-330 RVKMADSKTV
+330 RVKMADSETV

-347 IAYDLSETGIR
+347 IAYDLSEAGIR
-358 TSYTFH
+358 TGYTFH
-364 PKTGEILSCRDN
+364 PKTGEILSCRVN

-386 WRYVLECGTVDER
+386 WRYLLECGTVDER
-399 IRKDMF
+399 IRKDVF

-417 MMRAVGS
+417 MTRAVGS

-432 AGSVAYTVEQ
+432 AGSVAYTAEE
-442 VKSAAWLKTY
+442 VKNVTWLKAR

-469 ESDKVTA
+469 KSDKVTVK
-476 RELMPRLG
+476 ELMPRLG
-484 KYDCLAIEWGYREFP
+484 EYDYLAIEWGYREFP
-499 ENKNAYADREIL
+499 ASKNAYMDREAL
-511 QKKFQKC
+511 WKTFQGY

-532 KAGDLSSEPL
+532 RAGDLSSEPL

-548 LDNLLRLNESLGS
+548 LNNLLRLNTSLGS
-561 IVYPGKQYD
+561 IVYSDKQYD
-570 SGWAIMNANRQVIDK
+570 SGRAIMEANRQLIDK

-590 LQIVSCFGEKR
+590 LQIVSWFGEKR
-601 GNVPLS
+601 GNTPLS
-607 IEEQRGAMV
+607 IEEQREAMA

-623 SGDKGL
+623 AGDKGL

-635 GCSWDMKT
+635 GCSWDIKAI
-643 TYIRQIT
+643 YIRQMT
-650 AVFQKLLAPEVIK
+650 AVFQKLLAPKVMK
-663 RMLDMEQVCLENVY
+663 RMLDMEQICLENIY
-677 TVDMFFKDLF
+677 TADMFFKDLF
-687 SMLFCD
+687 SRLFCD
-693 FKADSEVSFSRMDMQ
+693 FKADSEVSYSRMDMQ
-708 VICVNTL
+708 VVRVNTL
-715 LESGADA
+715 LESVADA

-730 LQELHQRLKALARQH
+730 LQELGERLKALAGQH

-752 IYAMLSLRIEKVLNK
+752 LYAMLSSRIEKVLNK

>member
-1 MKIGYRLYLLCLV
+1 MLCLV
-14 ICCWTAGKGV
+14 ICCWTVGKGV
-24 GQNTGKRPLAF
+24 GQNTGKQPLAF
-35 EEFFHGKMERISGVL
+35 EDFFHGEMEKISGIL
-50 PVYRDSAKVYM
+50 SVYRDSAKVYM
-61 EIPECLLGRE
+61 EIPEHLLGRE

-79 KGFDMVARPLESMGV
+79 KGFDMVARPLESIGV

-101 DHSIYIQR
+101 GHSIYVQR

-115 VVNKNNELYEALCKS
+115 VANKNNELYEALCKS

-140 VVAYSADGMGYMIDV
+140 VVAYSAGGKGYIIDV
-155 TEMLKTGDDWF
+155 TEMLKAGDDWF

-172 VRDQDVSRARITGVH
+172 VRDQDASRARITGVH
-187 EFSDGVSF
+187 EFPDGVSF

-230 PERDMRERFAD
+230 PEREMRERFVD

-268 KWNLGITKD
+268 KWNLGITED
-277 SRGECRK
+277 SRGEYRK

-330 RVKMADSKTV
+330 RVKMADSETV

-347 IAYDLSETGIR
+347 IAYDLSEAGIR
-358 TSYTFH
+358 TGYTFH
-364 PKTGEILSCRDN
+364 PKTGEILSCRVN

-386 WRYVLECGTVDER
+386 WRYLLECGTVDER
-399 IRKDMF
+399 IRKDVF

-417 MMRAVGS
+417 MTRAVGS

-432 AGSVAYTVEQ
+432 AGSVAYSAEE
-442 VKSAAWLKTY
+442 VKNVTWLKTR

-469 ESDKVTA
+469 KSDKVTVKG
-476 RELMPRLG
+476 LMPRLG
-484 KYDCLAIEWGYREFP
+484 EYDYLAIEWGYREFP
-499 ENKNAYADREIL
+499 ASKNAYMDREAL
-511 QKKFQKC
+511 WKKFQRY

-532 KAGDLSSEPL
+532 RAGDLSSEPL

-548 LDNLLRLNESLGS
+548 LDNLLRLNTSLGS
-561 IVYPGKQYD
+561 IVYPDKQYD
-570 SGWAIMNANRQVIDK
+570 SGWAIMEANRQLIDK

-590 LQIVSCFGEKR
+590 LQIVSWFGEKR
-601 GNVPLS
+601 GNTPLS
-607 IEEQRGAMV
+607 IEEQREAMA

-623 SGDKGL
+623 AGDKGL

-635 GCSWDMKT
+635 GCSWDIKSI
-643 TYIRQIT
+643 YIRQMT
-650 AVFQKLLAPEVIK
+650 AVFQKLLAPKVLK
-663 RMLDMEQVCLENVY
+663 RMLDMEQACLENIY
-677 TVDMFFKDLF
+677 TADMFFKDLF

-708 VICVNTL
+708 VVCVNTL
-715 LESGADA
+715 LESVADA

-730 LQELHQRLKALARQH
+730 LQELGERLKALAGLH

-752 IYAMLSLRIEKVLNK
+752 VYAMLSLRIEKVLNK

>member
-1 MKIGYRLYLLCLV
+1 MLCLV
-14 ICCWTAGKGV
+14 ICCWTVGKGV
-24 GQNTGKRPLAF
+24 GQNTGKQPLAF
-35 EEFFHGKMERISGVL
+35 EDFFHGKMEKISGIL

-61 EIPECLLGRE
+61 EIPEHLLGRE

-101 DHSIYIQR
+101 GHSIYVQR

-115 VVNKNNELYEALCKS
+115 VANKNNELYEALCKS

-140 VVAYSADGMGYMIDV
+140 VVAYSAGGKGYIIDV

-166 KVAAPQ
+166 KVATPQ
-172 VRDQDVSRARITGVH
+172 VRDQDASRARITGVH
-187 EFSDGVSF
+187 EFPDGVSF

-230 PERDMRERFAD
+230 PEREMRERFVD

-268 KWNLGITKD
+268 KWNLGITED
-277 SRGECRK
+277 SRGEYRK

-330 RVKMADSKTV
+330 RVKMADSETV

-347 IAYDLSETGIR
+347 IAYDLSEAGIR
-358 TSYTFH
+358 TGYTFH
-364 PKTGEILSCRDN
+364 PKTGEILSCRVN

-386 WRYVLECGTVDER
+386 WRYLLECGTVDER
-399 IRKDMF
+399 IRKDVF

-417 MMRAVGS
+417 MTRAVGS

-432 AGSVAYTVEQ
+432 AGSVAYSAEE
-442 VKSAAWLKTY
+442 VKNVTWLKTR

-469 ESDKVTA
+469 KSDKVTVK
-476 RELMPRLG
+476 ELMPRLG
-484 KYDCLAIEWGYREFP
+484 EYDYLAIEWGYREFP
-499 ENKNAYADREIL
+499 ASKNAYMDREAL
-511 QKKFQKC
+511 WKKFQRY

-532 KAGDLSSEPL
+532 RAGDLSSEPL

-548 LDNLLRLNESLGS
+548 LDNLLWLSTSLGS
-561 IVYPGKQYD
+561 IVYPDKQYD
-570 SGWAIMNANRQVIDK
+570 SGRAIMEANRQLIDK

-590 LQIVSCFGEKR
+590 LQIVSWFGEKR
-601 GNVPLS
+601 GDTPLS
-607 IEEQRGAMV
+607 IEEQREAMA

-623 SGDKGL
+623 AGDKGL

-635 GCSWDMKT
+635 GCSWDIKSI
-643 TYIRQIT
+643 YIRQMT
-650 AVFQKLLAPEVIK
+650 AVFQKLLAPKVLK
-663 RMLDMEQVCLENVY
+663 RMLDMEQICLENIY
-677 TVDMFFKDLF
+677 TADMFFKDLF

-708 VICVNTL
+708 VVCVNTL
-715 LESGADA
+715 LESVADA

-730 LQELHQRLKALARQH
+730 LQELGERLKALAGQH
-745 EDGAVRK
+745 EAGAVRK
-752 IYAMLSLRIEKVLNK
+752 VYAMLSSRIEKVLNK

>member
-1 MKIGYRLYLLCLV
+1 
-14 ICCWTAGKGV
+14 
-24 GQNTGKRPLAF
+24 
-35 EEFFHGKMERISGVL
+35 
-50 PVYRDSAKVYM
+50 
-61 EIPECLLGRE
+61 
-71 LEIRAQVN
+71 
-79 KGFDMVARPLESMGV
+79 
-94 VYLQKVD
+94 
-101 DHSIYIQR
+101 
-109 RLFSER
+109 
-115 VVNKNNELYEALCKS
+115 
-130 NKQPVDIVYP
+130 
-140 VVAYSADGMGYMIDV
+140 
-155 TEMLKTGDDWF
+155 MLKTGDDWF
-166 KVAAPQ
+166 KVATPQ
-172 VRDQDVSRARITGVH
+172 VRDQDASRARITGVH
-187 EFSDGVSF
+187 EFPDGVSF

-230 PERDMRERFAD
+230 PEREMRERFVD

-268 KWNLGITKD
+268 KWNLGITED
-277 SRGECRK
+277 SRGEYRK

-330 RVKMADSKTV
+330 RVKMADSETV

-347 IAYDLSETGIR
+347 IAYDLSEAGIR
-358 TSYTFH
+358 TGYTFH
-364 PKTGEILSCRDN
+364 PKTGEILSCRVN

-386 WRYVLECGTVDER
+386 WRYLLECGTVDER
-399 IRKDMF
+399 IRKDVF

-417 MMRAVGS
+417 MTWAVGS

-432 AGSVAYTVEQ
+432 AGSVAYSAEE
-442 VKSAAWLKTY
+442 VKNVTWLKTR

-469 ESDKVTA
+469 KSDKVTVK
-476 RELMPRLG
+476 ELMPRLG
-484 KYDCLAIEWGYREFP
+484 EYDYLAIEWGYREFP
-499 ENKNAYADREIL
+499 ASKNAYMDREAL
-511 QKKFQKC
+511 WKKFQRY

-532 KAGDLSSEPL
+532 RAGDLSSEPL

-548 LDNLLRLNESLGS
+548 LDNLLRLSTSLGS
-561 IVYPGKQYD
+561 IVYPDKQYD
-570 SGWAIMNANRQVIDK
+570 SGRAIMEANRQLIDK

-590 LQIVSCFGEKR
+590 LQIVSWFGEKR
-601 GNVPLS
+601 GDTPLS
-607 IEEQRGAMV
+607 IEEQREAMA

-623 SGDKGL
+623 AGDKGL

-635 GCSWDMKT
+635 GCSWDIKSI
-643 TYIRQIT
+643 YIRQMT
-650 AVFQKLLAPEVIK
+650 AVFQKLLAPKVLK
-663 RMLDMEQVCLENVY
+663 RMLDMEQACLENIY
-677 TVDMFFKDLF
+677 TADMFFKDLF

-708 VICVNTL
+708 VVCVNTL
-715 LESGADA
+715 LESVADA

-730 LQELHQRLKALARQH
+730 LQELGERLKALAGQH
-745 EDGAVRK
+745 EAGAVRK
-752 IYAMLSLRIEKVLNK
+752 VYAMLSSRIEKVLNK

>member
-1 MKIGYRLYLLCLV
+1 MLCLV
-14 ICCWTAGKGV
+14 ICCWTVGKGV
-24 GQNTGKRPLAF
+24 GQNTGKQPLAF
-35 EEFFHGKMERISGVL
+35 EDFFHGKMEKISGIF

-61 EIPECLLGRE
+61 EIPEHLLGRE

-101 DHSIYIQR
+101 GHSIYVQR

-115 VVNKNNELYEALCKS
+115 VANKNNELYEALCKS

-140 VVAYSADGMGYMIDV
+140 VVAYSAGGKGYIIDV

-187 EFSDGVSF
+187 EFPDGVSF

-230 PERDMRERFAD
+230 PEREMRERFVD

-268 KWNLGITKD
+268 KWNLGITEG
-277 SRGECRK
+277 SRGEYRK

-290 SHPLV
+290 SQPLV

-330 RVKMADSKTV
+330 RVKMADSETV

-347 IAYDLSETGIR
+347 IAYDLSEAGIR
-358 TSYTFH
+358 TGYTFH
-364 PKTGEILSCRDN
+364 PKTGEILSCRVN

-386 WRYVLECGTVDER
+386 WRYLLECGTVDER
-399 IRKDMF
+399 IRKDVF

-417 MMRAVGS
+417 MTRAVGS

-432 AGSVAYTVEQ
+432 AGSVAYTAEE
-442 VKSAAWLKTY
+442 VKNVTWLKAR

-469 ESDKVTA
+469 KSDKVTVK
-476 RELMPRLG
+476 ELMPRLG
-484 KYDCLAIEWGYREFP
+484 EYDYLAIEWGYREFP
-499 ENKNAYADREIL
+499 ASKNAYMDREAL
-511 QKKFQKC
+511 WKTFQGY

-532 KAGDLSSEPL
+532 RAGDLSSEPL

-548 LDNLLRLNESLGS
+548 LNNLLRLNTSLGS
-561 IVYPGKQYD
+561 IVYSDKQYD
-570 SGWAIMNANRQVIDK
+570 SGRAIMEANRQLIDK

-590 LQIVSCFGEKR
+590 LQIVSWFGEKR
-601 GNVPLS
+601 GNTPLS
-607 IEEQRGAMV
+607 IEEQREAMA

-623 SGDKGL
+623 AGDKGL

-635 GCSWDMKT
+635 GCSWDIKAI
-643 TYIRQIT
+643 YIRQMT
-650 AVFQKLLAPEVIK
+650 AVFQKLLAPKVMK
-663 RMLDMEQVCLENVY
+663 RMLDMEQICLENIY
-677 TVDMFFKDLF
+677 TADMFFKDLF
-687 SMLFCD
+687 SRLFCD

-708 VICVNTL
+708 VVCVNTL
-715 LESGADA
+715 LESVADA

-730 LQELHQRLKALARQH
+730 LQELGERLKALAGQH

-752 IYAMLSLRIEKVLNK
+752 LYAMLSSRIEKVLNK

>member
-1 MKIGYRLYLLCLV
+1 MLCLV
-14 ICCWTAGKGV
+14 ICCWTVGKGV
-24 GQNTGKRPLAF
+24 GQNTGKQPLAF
-35 EEFFHGKMERISGVL
+35 EDFFHGKMEKISGIF

-61 EIPECLLGRE
+61 EIPEHLLGRE

-101 DHSIYIQR
+101 GHSIYVQR

-115 VVNKNNELYEALCKS
+115 VANKNNELYEALCKS

-140 VVAYSADGMGYMIDV
+140 VVAYSAGGKGYIIDV

-187 EFSDGVSF
+187 EFPDGVSF

-230 PERDMRERFAD
+230 PEREMRERFVD

-268 KWNLGITKD
+268 KWNLGITEG
-277 SRGECRK
+277 SREEYRK

-330 RVKMADSKTV
+330 RVKMADSETV

-347 IAYDLSETGIR
+347 IAYDLSEAGIR
-358 TSYTFH
+358 TGYTFH
-364 PKTGEILSCRDN
+364 PKTGEILSCRVN

-386 WRYVLECGTVDER
+386 WRYLLECGTVDER
-399 IRKDMF
+399 IRKDVF

-417 MMRAVGS
+417 MTRAVGS

-432 AGSVAYTVEQ
+432 AGSVAYTAEE
-442 VKSAAWLKTY
+442 VKNVTWLKAR

-469 ESDKVTA
+469 KSDKVTVK
-476 RELMPRLG
+476 ELMPRLG
-484 KYDCLAIEWGYREFP
+484 EYDYLAIEWGYREFP
-499 ENKNAYADREIL
+499 ASKNAYMDREAL
-511 QKKFQKC
+511 WKTFQGY

-532 KAGDLSSEPL
+532 RAGDLSSEPL

-548 LDNLLRLNESLGS
+548 LNNLLRLNTSLGS
-561 IVYPGKQYD
+561 IVYSDKQYD
-570 SGWAIMNANRQVIDK
+570 SGRAIMEANRQLIDK

-590 LQIVSCFGEKR
+590 LQIVSWFGEKR
-601 GNVPLS
+601 GNTPLS
-607 IEEQRGAMV
+607 IEEQREAMA

-623 SGDKGL
+623 AGDKGL

-635 GCSWDMKT
+635 GCSWDIKAI
-643 TYIRQIT
+643 YIRQMT
-650 AVFQKLLAPEVIK
+650 AVFQKLLAPKVMK
-663 RMLDMEQVCLENVY
+663 RMLDMEQICLENIY
-677 TVDMFFKDLF
+677 TADMFFKDLF

-708 VICVNTL
+708 VVCVNTL
-715 LESGADA
+715 LESVADA

-730 LQELHQRLKALARQH
+730 LQELGERLKALAGQH

-752 IYAMLSLRIEKVLNK
+752 LYAMLSSRIEKVLNK

>member
-1 MKIGYRLYLLCLV
+1 MLCLV
-14 ICCWTAGKGV
+14 ICCWTVGKGV
-24 GQNTGKRPLAF
+24 GQNTGKQPLAF
-35 EEFFHGKMERISGVL
+35 EDFFHGKMEKISGIF

-61 EIPECLLGRE
+61 EIPEHLLGRE

-101 DHSIYIQR
+101 GHSIYVQR

-115 VVNKNNELYEALCKS
+115 VANKNNELYEALCKS

-140 VVAYSADGMGYMIDV
+140 VVAYSAGGKGYIIDV

-187 EFSDGVSF
+187 EFPDGVSF

-230 PERDMRERFAD
+230 PEREMRERFVD

-268 KWNLGITKD
+268 KWNLGITED
-277 SRGECRK
+277 SRGEYRK

-330 RVKMADSKTV
+330 RVKMADSETV

-347 IAYDLSETGIR
+347 IAYDLSEAGIR
-358 TSYTFH
+358 TGYTFH
-364 PKTGEILSCRDN
+364 PKTGEILSCRVN

-386 WRYVLECGTVDER
+386 WRYLLECGTVDER
-399 IRKDMF
+399 IRKDVF

-417 MMRAVGS
+417 MTRAVGS

-432 AGSVAYTVEQ
+432 AGSVAYTAEE
-442 VKSAAWLKTY
+442 VKNVTWLKAR

-469 ESDKVTA
+469 KSDKVTVK
-476 RELMPRLG
+476 ELMPRLG
-484 KYDCLAIEWGYREFP
+484 EYDYLAIEWGYREFP
-499 ENKNAYADREIL
+499 ASKNAYMDREAL
-511 QKKFQKC
+511 WKTFQGY

-532 KAGDLSSEPL
+532 RAGDLSSEPL

-548 LDNLLRLNESLGS
+548 LNNLLRLNTSLGS
-561 IVYPGKQYD
+561 IVYSDKQYD
-570 SGWAIMNANRQVIDK
+570 SGRAIMEANRQLIDK

-590 LQIVSCFGEKR
+590 LQIVSWFGEKR
-601 GNVPLS
+601 GNTPLS
-607 IEEQRGAMV
+607 IEEQREAMA

-623 SGDKGL
+623 AGDKGL

-635 GCSWDMKT
+635 GCSWDIKAI
-643 TYIRQIT
+643 YIRQMT
-650 AVFQKLLAPEVIK
+650 AVFQKLLAPKVMK
-663 RMLDMEQVCLENVY
+663 RMLDMEQICLENIY
-677 TVDMFFKDLF
+677 TADMFFKDLF
-687 SMLFCD
+687 SRLFCD

-708 VICVNTL
+708 VVCVNTL
-715 LESGADA
+715 LESVADA

-730 LQELHQRLKALARQH
+730 LQELGERLKALAGQH

-752 IYAMLSLRIEKVLNK
+752 LYAMLSSRIEKVLNK

>member
-1 MKIGYRLYLLCLV
+1 MLCLV
-14 ICCWTAGKGV
+14 ICCWTVGKGV
-24 GQNTGKRPLAF
+24 GQNTGKQPLAF
-35 EEFFHGKMERISGVL
+35 EDFFHGKMEKISGIL

-61 EIPECLLGRE
+61 EIPEHLLGRE

-101 DHSIYIQR
+101 GHSIYVQR

-115 VVNKNNELYEALCKS
+115 VANKNNELYEALCKS

-140 VVAYSADGMGYMIDV
+140 VVAYSAGGKGYIIDV

-166 KVAAPQ
+166 KVATPQ
-172 VRDQDVSRARITGVH
+172 VRDQDASRARITGVH
-187 EFSDGVSF
+187 EFPDGVSF

-230 PERDMRERFAD
+230 PEREMRERFVD

-268 KWNLGITKD
+268 KWNLGITED
-277 SRGECRK
+277 SRGEYRK

-330 RVKMADSKTV
+330 RVKMADSETV

-347 IAYDLSETGIR
+347 IAYDLSEAGIR
-358 TSYTFH
+358 TGYTFH
-364 PKTGEILSCRDN
+364 PKTGEILSCRVN

-386 WRYVLECGTVDER
+386 WRYLLECGTVDER
-399 IRKDMF
+399 IRKDVF

-417 MMRAVGS
+417 MTWAVGS

-432 AGSVAYTVEQ
+432 AGSVAYSAEE
-442 VKSAAWLKTY
+442 VKNVTWLKTR

-469 ESDKVTA
+469 KSDKVTVK
-476 RELMPRLG
+476 ELMPRLG
-484 KYDCLAIEWGYREFP
+484 EYDYLAIEWGYREFP
-499 ENKNAYADREIL
+499 ASKNAYMDREAL
-511 QKKFQKC
+511 WKKFQRY

-532 KAGDLSSEPL
+532 RAGDLSSEPL

-548 LDNLLRLNESLGS
+548 LNNLLRLNTSLGS
-561 IVYPGKQYD
+561 IVYSDKQYD
-570 SGWAIMNANRQVIDK
+570 SGRAIMEANRQLIDK

-590 LQIVSCFGEKR
+590 LQIVSWFGEKR
-601 GNVPLS
+601 GNTPLS
-607 IEEQRGAMV
+607 IEEQREAMA

-623 SGDKGL
+623 AGDKGL

-635 GCSWDMKT
+635 GCSWDIKAI
-643 TYIRQIT
+643 YIRQMT
-650 AVFQKLLAPEVIK
+650 AVFQKLLAPKVLK
-663 RMLDMEQVCLENVY
+663 RMLDMEQACLENIY
-677 TVDMFFKDLF
+677 TADMFFKDLF

-708 VICVNTL
+708 VVCVNTL
-715 LESGADA
+715 LESVADA

-730 LQELHQRLKALARQH
+730 LQELGERLKALAGQH
-745 EDGAVRK
+745 EAGAVRK
-752 IYAMLSLRIEKVLNK
+752 VYAMLSSRIEKVLNK

>member
-1 MKIGYRLYLLCLV
+1 MLCLV
-14 ICCWTAGKGV
+14 ICCWTVGKGV
-24 GQNTGKRPLAF
+24 GQNTGKQPLAF
-35 EEFFHGKMERISGVL
+35 EDFFHGKMEKISGIF

-61 EIPECLLGRE
+61 EIPEHLLGRE

-101 DHSIYIQR
+101 GHSIYVQR

-115 VVNKNNELYEALCKS
+115 VANKNNELYEALCKS

-140 VVAYSADGMGYMIDV
+140 VVAYSAGGKGYIIDV

-187 EFSDGVSF
+187 EFPDGVSF

-203 SPERLLDNVIPP
+203 SPERLLDNVILP

-230 PERDMRERFAD
+230 PEREMRERFVD

-268 KWNLGITKD
+268 KWNLGITEG
-277 SRGECRK
+277 SRGEYRK

-330 RVKMADSKTV
+330 RVKMADSETV

-347 IAYDLSETGIR
+347 IAYDLSEAGIR
-358 TSYTFH
+358 TGYTFH
-364 PKTGEILSCRDN
+364 PKTGEILSCRVN

-386 WRYVLECGTVDER
+386 WRYLLECGTVDER
-399 IRKDMF
+399 IRKDVF

-417 MMRAVGS
+417 MTRAVGS

-432 AGSVAYTVEQ
+432 AGSVAYTAEE
-442 VKSAAWLKTY
+442 VKNVTWLKAR

-469 ESDKVTA
+469 KSDKVTVK
-476 RELMPRLG
+476 ELMPRLG
-484 KYDCLAIEWGYREFP
+484 EYDYLAIEWGYREFP
-499 ENKNAYADREIL
+499 ASKNAYMDREAL
-511 QKKFQKC
+511 WKTFQGY

-532 KAGDLSSEPL
+532 RAGDLSSEPL

-548 LDNLLRLNESLGS
+548 LNNLLRLNTSLGS
-561 IVYPGKQYD
+561 IVYSDKQYD
-570 SGWAIMNANRQVIDK
+570 SGRAIMEANRQLIDK

-590 LQIVSCFGEKR
+590 LQIVSWFGEKR
-601 GNVPLS
+601 GNTPLS
-607 IEEQRGAMV
+607 IEEQREAMA

-623 SGDKGL
+623 AGDKGL

-635 GCSWDMKT
+635 GCSWDIKAI
-643 TYIRQIT
+643 YIRQMT
-650 AVFQKLLAPEVIK
+650 AVFQKLLAPKVMK
-663 RMLDMEQVCLENVY
+663 RMLDMEQICLENIY
-677 TVDMFFKDLF
+677 TADMFFKDLF
-687 SMLFCD
+687 SRLFCD

-708 VICVNTL
+708 VVCVNTL
-715 LESGADA
+715 LESVADA

-730 LQELHQRLKALARQH
+730 LQELGEQLKALAGQH

-752 IYAMLSLRIEKVLNK
+752 LYAMLSSRIEKVLNK

>member
-1 MKIGYRLYLLCLV
+1 MLCLV
-14 ICCWTAGKGV
+14 ICCWTVGKGV
-24 GQNTGKRPLAF
+24 GQNTGKQPLAF
-35 EEFFHGKMERISGVL
+35 EDFFHGKMEKISGIF

-61 EIPECLLGRE
+61 EIPEHLLGRE

-101 DHSIYIQR
+101 GHSIYVQR

-115 VVNKNNELYEALCKS
+115 VANKNNELYEALCKS

-140 VVAYSADGMGYMIDV
+140 VVAYSAGGKGYIIDV

-187 EFSDGVSF
+187 EFPDGVSF

-230 PERDMRERFAD
+230 PEREMRERFVD

-268 KWNLGITKD
+268 KWNLGITEG
-277 SRGECRK
+277 SRGEYRK

-330 RVKMADSKTV
+330 RVKMADSETV
-340 LEEQRAV
+340 LEDQRAV
-347 IAYDLSETGIR
+347 IAYDLSEAGIR
-358 TSYTFH
+358 TGYTFH
-364 PKTGEILSCRDN
+364 PKTGEILSCRVN

-386 WRYVLECGTVDER
+386 WRYLLECGTVDER
-399 IRKDMF
+399 IRKDVF

-417 MMRAVGS
+417 MTRAVGS

-432 AGSVAYTVEQ
+432 AGSVAYTAEE
-442 VKSAAWLKTY
+442 VKNVTWLKAR

-469 ESDKVTA
+469 KSDKVTVK
-476 RELMPRLG
+476 ELMPRLG
-484 KYDCLAIEWGYREFP
+484 EYDYLAIEWGYREFP
-499 ENKNAYADREIL
+499 ASKNAYMDREAL
-511 QKKFQKC
+511 WKTFQGY

-532 KAGDLSSEPL
+532 RAGDLSSEPL

-548 LDNLLRLNESLGS
+548 LNNLLRLNTSLGS
-561 IVYPGKQYD
+561 IVYSDKQYD
-570 SGWAIMNANRQVIDK
+570 SGRAIMEANRQLIDK

-590 LQIVSCFGEKR
+590 LQIVSWFGEKR
-601 GNVPLS
+601 GNTPLS
-607 IEEQRGAMV
+607 IEEQREAMA

-623 SGDKGL
+623 AGDKGL

-635 GCSWDMKT
+635 GCSWDIKAI
-643 TYIRQIT
+643 YIRQMT
-650 AVFQKLLAPEVIK
+650 AVFQKLLAPKVMK
-663 RMLDMEQVCLENVY
+663 RMLDMEQICLENIY
-677 TVDMFFKDLF
+677 TADMFFKDLF
-687 SMLFCD
+687 SRLFCD

-708 VICVNTL
+708 VVCVNTL
-715 LESGADA
+715 LESVADA

-730 LQELHQRLKALARQH
+730 LQELGERLKALAGQH

-752 IYAMLSLRIEKVLNK
+752 LYAMLSSRIEKVLNK

>member
-1 MKIGYRLYLLCLV
+1 MLCLV
-14 ICCWTAGKGV
+14 ICCWTVGKGV
-24 GQNTGKRPLAF
+24 GQNTGKQPLAF
-35 EEFFHGKMERISGVL
+35 EDFFHGKMEKISGIF

-61 EIPECLLGRE
+61 EIPEQLLGRE

-101 DHSIYIQR
+101 GHSIYVQR

-115 VVNKNNELYEALCKS
+115 VANKNNELYEALCKS

-140 VVAYSADGMGYMIDV
+140 VVAYSAGGKGYIIDV

-187 EFSDGVSF
+187 EFPDGVSF

-230 PERDMRERFAD
+230 PEREMRERFVD

-268 KWNLGITKD
+268 KWNLGITEG
-277 SRGECRK
+277 SRGEYRK

-330 RVKMADSKTV
+330 RVKMADSETV

-347 IAYDLSETGIR
+347 IAYDLSEAGIR
-358 TSYTFH
+358 TGYTFH
-364 PKTGEILSCRDN
+364 PKTGEILSCRVN

-386 WRYVLECGTVDER
+386 WRYLLECGTVDER
-399 IRKDMF
+399 IRKDVF

-417 MMRAVGS
+417 MTRAVGS

-432 AGSVAYTVEQ
+432 AGSVAYTAEE
-442 VKSAAWLKTY
+442 VKNVTWLKAR

-469 ESDKVTA
+469 KSDKVTVK
-476 RELMPRLG
+476 ELMPRLG
-484 KYDCLAIEWGYREFP
+484 EYDYLAIEWGYREFP
-499 ENKNAYADREIL
+499 ASKNAYMDREAL
-511 QKKFQKC
+511 WKTFQGY

-532 KAGDLSSEPL
+532 RAGDLSSEPL

-548 LDNLLRLNESLGS
+548 LNNLLRLNTSLGS
-561 IVYPGKQYD
+561 IVYSDKQYD
-570 SGWAIMNANRQVIDK
+570 SGRAIMEANRQLIDK

-590 LQIVSCFGEKR
+590 LQIVSWFGEKR
-601 GNVPLS
+601 GNTPLS
-607 IEEQRGAMV
+607 IEEQREAMA

-623 SGDKGL
+623 AGDKGL

-635 GCSWDMKT
+635 GCSWDIKAI
-643 TYIRQIT
+643 YIRQMT
-650 AVFQKLLAPEVIK
+650 AVFQKLLAPKVMK
-663 RMLDMEQVCLENVY
+663 RMLDMEQICLENIY
-677 TVDMFFKDLF
+677 TADMFFKDLF
-687 SMLFCD
+687 SRLFCD

-708 VICVNTL
+708 VVCVNTL
-715 LESGADA
+715 LESVADA

-730 LQELHQRLKALARQH
+730 LQELGERLKALAGQH

-752 IYAMLSLRIEKVLNK
+752 LYAMLSSRIEKVLNK

>member
-1 MKIGYRLYLLCLV
+1 MKIRYRLCLLCLV
-14 ICCWTAGKGV
+14 ICCWTVGKGV
-24 GQNTGKRPLAF
+24 GQNTGKQPLAF
-35 EEFFHGKMERISGVL
+35 EDFFHGKMEKISGIL

-61 EIPECLLGRE
+61 EIPEHLLGRE

-94 VYLQKVD
+94 VYLQTVD
-101 DHSIYIQR
+101 GHSIYVQR

-115 VVNKNNELYEALCKS
+115 VANKNNELYEALCKS

-140 VVAYSADGMGYMIDV
+140 VVAYSAGGKGYIIDV

-166 KVAAPQ
+166 KVATPQ
-172 VRDQDVSRARITGVH
+172 VRDQDASRARITGVH
-187 EFSDGVSF
+187 EFPDGVSF

-230 PERDMRERFAD
+230 PEREMRERFVD

-268 KWNLGITKD
+268 KWNLGITED
-277 SRGECRK
+277 SRGEYRK

-330 RVKMADSKTV
+330 RVKMADSETV

-347 IAYDLSETGIR
+347 IAYDLSEAGIR
-358 TSYTFH
+358 TGYTFH
-364 PKTGEILSCRDN
+364 PKTGEILSCRVN

-386 WRYVLECGTVDER
+386 WRYLLECGTVDER
-399 IRKDMF
+399 IRKDVF

-417 MMRAVGS
+417 MTWAVGS

-432 AGSVAYTVEQ
+432 AGSVAYSAEE
-442 VKSAAWLKTY
+442 VKNVTWLKTR

-469 ESDKVTA
+469 KSDKVTVK
-476 RELMPRLG
+476 ELMPRLG
-484 KYDCLAIEWGYREFP
+484 EYDYLAIEWGYREFP
-499 ENKNAYADREIL
+499 ASKNAYMDREAL
-511 QKKFQKC
+511 WKKFQRY

-532 KAGDLSSEPL
+532 RAGDLSSEPL

-548 LDNLLRLNESLGS
+548 LDNLLRLSTSLGS
-561 IVYPGKQYD
+561 IVYPDKQYD
-570 SGWAIMNANRQVIDK
+570 SGRAIMEANRQLIDK

-590 LQIVSCFGEKR
+590 LQIVSWFGEKR
-601 GNVPLS
+601 GDTPLS
-607 IEEQRGAMV
+607 IEEQREAMA

-623 SGDKGL
+623 AGDKGL

-635 GCSWDMKT
+635 GCSWDIKSI
-643 TYIRQIT
+643 YIRQMT
-650 AVFQKLLAPEVIK
+650 AVFQKLLAPKVLK
-663 RMLDMEQVCLENVY
+663 RMLDMEQACLENIY
-677 TVDMFFKDLF
+677 TADMFFKDLF

-708 VICVNTL
+708 VVCVNTL
-715 LESGADA
+715 LESVADA

-730 LQELHQRLKALARQH
+730 LQELGERLKALAGQH
-745 EDGAVRK
+745 EAGAVRK
-752 IYAMLSLRIEKVLNK
+752 VYAMLSSRIEKVLNK

>member
-1 MKIGYRLYLLCLV
+1 MLCLV
-14 ICCWTAGKGV
+14 ICCWTVGKGV
-24 GQNTGKRPLAF
+24 GQNTGKQPLAF
-35 EEFFHGKMERISGVL
+35 EDFFHGKMEKISGIL

-61 EIPECLLGRE
+61 EIPEHLLGRE

-101 DHSIYIQR
+101 GHSIYVQR

-115 VVNKNNELYEALCKS
+115 VANKNNELYEALCKS

-140 VVAYSADGMGYMIDV
+140 VVAYSAGGKGYIIDV

-187 EFSDGVSF
+187 EFPDGVSF

-230 PERDMRERFAD
+230 PEREMRERFVD

-268 KWNLGITKD
+268 KWNLGITEG
-277 SRGECRK
+277 SRGEYRK

-330 RVKMADSKTV
+330 RVKMADSETV

-347 IAYDLSETGIR
+347 IAYDLSEAGIR
-358 TSYTFH
+358 TGYTFH
-364 PKTGEILSCRDN
+364 PKTGEILSCRVN

-386 WRYVLECGTVDER
+386 WRSLLECGTVDER
-399 IRKDMF
+399 IRKDVF

-417 MMRAVGS
+417 MTRAVGS

-432 AGSVAYTVEQ
+432 AGSVAYTAEE
-442 VKSAAWLKTY
+442 VKNVTWLKAR

-469 ESDKVTA
+469 KSDKVTVK
-476 RELMPRLG
+476 ELMPRLG
-484 KYDCLAIEWGYREFP
+484 EYDYLAIEWGYREFP
-499 ENKNAYADREIL
+499 ASKNAYMDREAL
-511 QKKFQKC
+511 WKTFQGY

-532 KAGDLSSEPL
+532 RAGDLSSEPL

-548 LDNLLRLNESLGS
+548 LNNLLRLNTSLGS
-561 IVYPGKQYD
+561 IVYSDKQYD
-570 SGWAIMNANRQVIDK
+570 SGRAIMEANRQLIDK

-590 LQIVSCFGEKR
+590 LQIVSWFGEKR
-601 GNVPLS
+601 GNTPLS
-607 IEEQRGAMV
+607 IEEQREAMA

-623 SGDKGL
+623 AGDKGL

-635 GCSWDMKT
+635 GCSWDIKAI
-643 TYIRQIT
+643 YIRQMT
-650 AVFQKLLAPEVIK
+650 AVFQKLLAPKVMK
-663 RMLDMEQVCLENVY
+663 RMLDMEQICLENIY
-677 TVDMFFKDLF
+677 TADMFFKDLF
-687 SMLFCD
+687 SRLFCD

-708 VICVNTL
+708 VVCVNTL
-715 LESGADA
+715 LESVADA

-730 LQELHQRLKALARQH
+730 LQELGERLKALAGQH

-752 IYAMLSLRIEKVLNK
+752 LYAMLSSRIEKVLNK

>member
-1 MKIGYRLYLLCLV
+1 LLCLV
-14 ICCWTAGKGV
+14 ICCWTVGKGV
-24 GQNTGKRPLAF
+24 GQNTGKQPLAF
-35 EEFFHGKMERISGVL
+35 EDFFHGKMEKISGIF

-61 EIPECLLGRE
+61 EIPEHLLGRE

-101 DHSIYIQR
+101 GHSIYVQR

-115 VVNKNNELYEALCKS
+115 VANKNNELYEALCKS

-140 VVAYSADGMGYMIDV
+140 VVAYSAGGKGYIIDV

-187 EFSDGVSF
+187 EFPDGVSF

-230 PERDMRERFAD
+230 PEREMRERFVD

-268 KWNLGITKD
+268 KWNLGITEG
-277 SRGECRK
+277 SRGEYRK

-330 RVKMADSKTV
+330 RVKMADSETV

-347 IAYDLSETGIR
+347 IAYDLSEAGIR
-358 TSYTFH
+358 TGYTFH
-364 PKTGEILSCRDN
+364 PKTGEILSCRVN

-386 WRYVLECGTVDER
+386 WRYLLECGTVDER
-399 IRKDMF
+399 IRKDVF

-417 MMRAVGS
+417 MTRAVGS

-432 AGSVAYTVEQ
+432 AGSVAYTAEE
-442 VKSAAWLKTY
+442 VKNVTWLKAR

-469 ESDKVTA
+469 KSDKVTVK
-476 RELMPRLG
+476 ELMPRLG
-484 KYDCLAIEWGYREFP
+484 EYDYLAIEWGYREFP
-499 ENKNAYADREIL
+499 ASKNAYMDREAL
-511 QKKFQKC
+511 WKTFQGY

-532 KAGDLSSEPL
+532 RAGDLSSEPL

-548 LDNLLRLNESLGS
+548 LNNLLRLNTSLGS
-561 IVYPGKQYD
+561 IVYSDKQYD
-570 SGWAIMNANRQVIDK
+570 SGRAIMEANRQLIDK

-590 LQIVSCFGEKR
+590 LQIVSWFGEKR
-601 GNVPLS
+601 GNTPLS
-607 IEEQRGAMV
+607 IEEQREAMA

-623 SGDKGL
+623 AGDKGL

-635 GCSWDMKT
+635 GCSWDIKAI
-643 TYIRQIT
+643 YIRQMT
-650 AVFQKLLAPEVIK
+650 AVFQKLLAPKVMK
-663 RMLDMEQVCLENVY
+663 RMLDMEQICLENIY
-677 TVDMFFKDLF
+677 TADMFFKDLF
-687 SMLFCD
+687 SRLFCD

-708 VICVNTL
+708 VVCVNTL
-715 LESGADA
+715 LESVADA

-730 LQELHQRLKALARQH
+730 LQELGERLKALAGQH

-752 IYAMLSLRIEKVLNK
+752 LYAMLSSRIEKVLNK

>member
-1 MKIGYRLYLLCLV
+1 MLCLV
-14 ICCWTAGKGV
+14 ICCWTLGKGV
-24 GQNTGKRPLAF
+24 GQNTGKQPLAF
-35 EEFFHGKMERISGVL
+35 EDFFHGKMEKISGIL

-61 EIPECLLGRE
+61 EIPEHLLGRE

-101 DHSIYIQR
+101 GHSIYVQR

-115 VVNKNNELYEALCKS
+115 VANKNNELYEALCKS

-140 VVAYSADGMGYMIDV
+140 VVAYSAGGKGYIIDV

-166 KVAAPQ
+166 KVATPQ
-172 VRDQDVSRARITGVH
+172 VRDQDASRARITGVH
-187 EFSDGVSF
+187 EFPDGVSF

-230 PERDMRERFAD
+230 PEREMRERFVD

-268 KWNLGITKD
+268 KWNLGITED
-277 SRGECRK
+277 SRGEYRK

-330 RVKMADSKTV
+330 RVKMADSETV

-347 IAYDLSETGIR
+347 IAYDLSEAGIR
-358 TSYTFH
+358 TGYTFH
-364 PKTGEILSCRDN
+364 PKTGEILSCRVN

-386 WRYVLECGTVDER
+386 WRYLLECGTVDER
-399 IRKDMF
+399 IRKDVF

-417 MMRAVGS
+417 MTWAVGS

-432 AGSVAYTVEQ
+432 AGSVAYSAEE
-442 VKSAAWLKTY
+442 VKNVTWLKTR

-469 ESDKVTA
+469 KSDKVTVK
-476 RELMPRLG
+476 ELMPRLG
-484 KYDCLAIEWGYREFP
+484 EYDYLAIEWGYREFP
-499 ENKNAYADREIL
+499 ASKNAYMDREAL
-511 QKKFQKC
+511 WKKFQRY

-532 KAGDLSSEPL
+532 RAGDLSSEPL

-548 LDNLLRLNESLGS
+548 LDNLLRLSTSLGS
-561 IVYPGKQYD
+561 IVYPDKQYD
-570 SGWAIMNANRQVIDK
+570 SGRAIMEANRQLIDK

-590 LQIVSCFGEKR
+590 LQIVSWFGEKR
-601 GNVPLS
+601 GDTPLS
-607 IEEQRGAMV
+607 IEEQREAMA

-623 SGDKGL
+623 AGDKGL

-635 GCSWDMKT
+635 GCSWDIKSI
-643 TYIRQIT
+643 YIRQMT
-650 AVFQKLLAPEVIK
+650 AVFQKLLAPKVLK
-663 RMLDMEQVCLENVY
+663 RMLDMEQACLENIY
-677 TVDMFFKDLF
+677 TADMFFKDLF

-708 VICVNTL
+708 VVCVNTL
-715 LESGADA
+715 LESVADA

-730 LQELHQRLKALARQH
+730 LQELGERLKALAGQH
-745 EDGAVRK
+745 EAGAVRK
-752 IYAMLSLRIEKVLNK
+752 VYAMLSSRIEKVLNK

>member
-1 MKIGYRLYLLCLV
+1 MLCLV
-14 ICCWTAGKGV
+14 ICCWTVGKGV
-24 GQNTGKRPLAF
+24 GQNTGKQPLAF
-35 EEFFHGKMERISGVL
+35 EDFFHGKMEKISGIF

-61 EIPECLLGRE
+61 EIPEHLLGRE

-101 DHSIYIQR
+101 GHSIYVQR

-115 VVNKNNELYEALCKS
+115 VANKNNELYEALCKS

-140 VVAYSADGMGYMIDV
+140 VVAYSAGGKGYIIDV

-187 EFSDGVSF
+187 EFPDGVSF

-230 PERDMRERFAD
+230 PEREMRERFAD
-241 RRFGYHV
+241 RRFGYQV

-262 KDSIIR
+262 SDSIIR
-268 KWNLGITKD
+268 KWNLGITEG
-277 SRGECRK
+277 SRGEYRK

-330 RVKMADSKTV
+330 RVKMADSETV

-347 IAYDLSETGIR
+347 IAYDLSEAGIR
-358 TSYTFH
+358 TGYTFH
-364 PKTGEILSCRDN
+364 PKTGEILSCRVN

-386 WRYVLECGTVDER
+386 WRYLLECGTVDER
-399 IRKDMF
+399 IRKDVF

-417 MMRAVGS
+417 MTRAVGS

-432 AGSVAYTVEQ
+432 AGSVAYTAEE
-442 VKSAAWLKTY
+442 VKNVTWLKAR

-469 ESDKVTA
+469 KSDKVTVK
-476 RELMPRLG
+476 ELMPRLG
-484 KYDCLAIEWGYREFP
+484 EYDYLAIEWGYREFP
-499 ENKNAYADREIL
+499 ASKNAYMDREAL
-511 QKKFQKC
+511 WKTFQGY

-532 KAGDLSSEPL
+532 RAGDLSSEPL

-548 LDNLLRLNESLGS
+548 LNNLLRLNTSLGS
-561 IVYPGKQYD
+561 IVYSDKQYD
-570 SGWAIMNANRQVIDK
+570 SGRAIMEANRQLIDK

-590 LQIVSCFGEKR
+590 LQIVSWFGEKR
-601 GNVPLS
+601 GNTPLS
-607 IEEQRGAMV
+607 IEEQREAMA

-623 SGDKGL
+623 AGDKGL

-635 GCSWDMKT
+635 GCSWDIKAI
-643 TYIRQIT
+643 YIRQMT
-650 AVFQKLLAPEVIK
+650 AVFQKLLAPKVMK
-663 RMLDMEQVCLENVY
+663 RMLDMEQICLENIY
-677 TVDMFFKDLF
+677 TADMFFKDLF
-687 SMLFCD
+687 SRLFCD

-708 VICVNTL
+708 VVCVNTL
-715 LESGADA
+715 LESVADA

-730 LQELHQRLKALARQH
+730 LQELGERLKALAGQH

-752 IYAMLSLRIEKVLNK
+752 LYAMLSSRIEKVLNK

>member
-1 MKIGYRLYLLCLV
+1 MLCLV
-14 ICCWTAGKGV
+14 ICCWTVGKGV
-24 GQNTGKRPLAF
+24 GQNTGKQPLAF
-35 EEFFHGKMERISGVL
+35 EDFFHGKMEKISGIL

-61 EIPECLLGRE
+61 EIPEHLLGRE

-101 DHSIYIQR
+101 GHSIYVQR

-115 VVNKNNELYEALCKS
+115 VANKNNELYEALCKS

-140 VVAYSADGMGYMIDV
+140 VVAYSAGGKGYIIDV

-166 KVAAPQ
+166 KVATPQ
-172 VRDQDVSRARITGVH
+172 VRDQDASRARITGVH
-187 EFSDGVSF
+187 EFPDGVSF

-230 PERDMRERFAD
+230 PEREMRERFVD

-268 KWNLGITKD
+268 KWNLGITED
-277 SRGECRK
+277 SRGEYRK

-330 RVKMADSKTV
+330 RVKMADSETV

-347 IAYDLSETGIR
+347 IAYDLSEAGIR
-358 TSYTFH
+358 TGYTFH
-364 PKTGEILSCRDN
+364 PKTGEILSCRVN

-386 WRYVLECGTVDER
+386 WRYLLECGTVDER
-399 IRKDMF
+399 IRKDVF

-417 MMRAVGS
+417 MTWAVGS

-432 AGSVAYTVEQ
+432 AGSVAYSAEE
-442 VKSAAWLKTY
+442 VKNVTWLKTR

-469 ESDKVTA
+469 KSDKVTVK
-476 RELMPRLG
+476 ELMPRLG
-484 KYDCLAIEWGYREFP
+484 EYDYLAIEWGYREFP
-499 ENKNAYADREIL
+499 ASKNAYMDREAL
-511 QKKFQKC
+511 WKTFQGY

-532 KAGDLSSEPL
+532 RAGDLSSEPL

-548 LDNLLRLNESLGS
+548 LDNLLRLSTSLGS
-561 IVYPGKQYD
+561 IVYSDKQYD
-570 SGWAIMNANRQVIDK
+570 SGRAIMEANRQLIDK

-590 LQIVSCFGEKR
+590 LQIVSWFGEKR
-601 GNVPLS
+601 GDTPLS
-607 IEEQRGAMV
+607 IEEQREAMA

-623 SGDKGL
+623 AGDKGL

-635 GCSWDMKT
+635 GCSWDIKSI
-643 TYIRQIT
+643 YIRQMT
-650 AVFQKLLAPEVIK
+650 AVFQKLLAPKVLK
-663 RMLDMEQVCLENVY
+663 RMLDMEQACLENIY
-677 TVDMFFKDLF
+677 TADMFFKDLF

-708 VICVNTL
+708 VVCVNTL
-715 LESGADA
+715 LESVADA

-730 LQELHQRLKALARQH
+730 LQELGERLKALAGQH
-745 EDGAVRK
+745 EAGAVRK
-752 IYAMLSLRIEKVLNK
+752 VYAMLSSRIEKVLNK

>member
-1 MKIGYRLYLLCLV
+1 MLCLV
-14 ICCWTAGKGV
+14 ICCWTVGKGV
-24 GQNTGKRPLAF
+24 GQNTGKQPLAF
-35 EEFFHGKMERISGVL
+35 EDFFHGKMEKISGIL

-61 EIPECLLGRE
+61 EIPEHLLGRE

-101 DHSIYIQR
+101 GHSIYVQR

-115 VVNKNNELYEALCKS
+115 VANKNNELYEALCKS

-140 VVAYSADGMGYMIDV
+140 VVAYSAGGKGYIIDV

-166 KVAAPQ
+166 KVATPQ
-172 VRDQDVSRARITGVH
+172 VRDQDASRARITGVH
-187 EFSDGVSF
+187 EFPDGVSF

-230 PERDMRERFAD
+230 PEREMRERFVD

-268 KWNLGITKD
+268 KWNLGITED
-277 SRGECRK
+277 SRGEYRK

-330 RVKMADSKTV
+330 RVKMADSETV

-347 IAYDLSETGIR
+347 IAYDLSEAGIR
-358 TSYTFH
+358 TGYTFH
-364 PKTGEILSCRDN
+364 PKTGEILSCRVN

-386 WRYVLECGTVDER
+386 WRYLLECGTVDER
-399 IRKDMF
+399 IRKDVF

-417 MMRAVGS
+417 MTWAVGS

-432 AGSVAYTVEQ
+432 AGSVAYSAEE
-442 VKSAAWLKTY
+442 VKNVTWLKTR

-469 ESDKVTA
+469 KSDKVTVK
-476 RELMPRLG
+476 ELMPRLG
-484 KYDCLAIEWGYREFP
+484 EYDYLAIEWGYREFP
-499 ENKNAYADREIL
+499 ASKNAYMDREAL
-511 QKKFQKC
+511 WKKFQRY

-532 KAGDLSSEPL
+532 RAGDLSSEPL

-548 LDNLLRLNESLGS
+548 LNNLLRLNTSLGS
-561 IVYPGKQYD
+561 IVYPDKQYD
-570 SGWAIMNANRQVIDK
+570 SGRAIMEANRQLIDK

-590 LQIVSCFGEKR
+590 LQIVSWFGEKR
-601 GNVPLS
+601 GDTPLS
-607 IEEQRGAMV
+607 IEEQREAMA

-623 SGDKGL
+623 AGDKGL

-635 GCSWDMKT
+635 GCSWDIKSI
-643 TYIRQIT
+643 YIRQMT
-650 AVFQKLLAPEVIK
+650 AVFQKLLAPKVLK
-663 RMLDMEQVCLENVY
+663 RMLDMEQACLENIY
-677 TVDMFFKDLF
+677 TADMFFKDLF

-708 VICVNTL
+708 VVCVNTL
-715 LESGADA
+715 LESVADA

-730 LQELHQRLKALARQH
+730 LQELGERLKALAGQH
-745 EDGAVRK
+745 EAGAVRK
-752 IYAMLSLRIEKVLNK
+752 VYAMLSSRIEKVLNK

>member
-1 MKIGYRLYLLCLV
+1 MLCLV
-14 ICCWTAGKGV
+14 ICCWTVGKGV
-24 GQNTGKRPLAF
+24 GQNTGKQPLAF
-35 EEFFHGKMERISGVL
+35 EDFFHGKMEKISGIF

-61 EIPECLLGRE
+61 EIPEHLLGRE

-101 DHSIYIQR
+101 GHSIYVQR

-115 VVNKNNELYEALCKS
+115 VANKNNELYEALCKS

-140 VVAYSADGMGYMIDV
+140 VVAYSAGGKGYIIDV

-166 KVAAPQ
+166 KVATPQ
-172 VRDQDVSRARITGVH
+172 VRDQDASRARITGVH
-187 EFSDGVSF
+187 EFPDGVSF

-230 PERDMRERFAD
+230 PEREMRERFVD

-268 KWNLGITKD
+268 KWNLGITED
-277 SRGECRK
+277 SRGEYRK

-330 RVKMADSKTV
+330 RVKMADSETV

-347 IAYDLSETGIR
+347 IAYDLSEAGIR
-358 TSYTFH
+358 TGYTFH
-364 PKTGEILSCRDN
+364 PKTGEILSCRVN

-386 WRYVLECGTVDER
+386 WRYLLECGTVDER
-399 IRKDMF
+399 IRKDVF

-417 MMRAVGS
+417 MTWAVGS

-432 AGSVAYTVEQ
+432 AGSVAYSAEE
-442 VKSAAWLKTY
+442 VKNVTWLKTR

-469 ESDKVTA
+469 KSDKVTVK
-476 RELMPRLG
+476 ELMPRLG
-484 KYDCLAIEWGYREFP
+484 EYDYLAIEWGYREFP
-499 ENKNAYADREIL
+499 ASKNAYMDREAL
-511 QKKFQKC
+511 WKTFQGY

-532 KAGDLSSEPL
+532 RAGDLSSEPL

-548 LDNLLRLNESLGS
+548 LDNLLRLSTSLGS
-561 IVYPGKQYD
+561 IVYPDKQYD
-570 SGWAIMNANRQVIDK
+570 SGRAIMEANRQLIDK

-590 LQIVSCFGEKR
+590 LQIVSWFGEKR
-601 GNVPLS
+601 GDTPLS
-607 IEEQRGAMV
+607 IEEQREAMA

-623 SGDKGL
+623 AGDKGL

-635 GCSWDMKT
+635 GCSWDIKSI
-643 TYIRQIT
+643 YIRQMT
-650 AVFQKLLAPEVIK
+650 AVFQKLLAPKVLK
-663 RMLDMEQVCLENVY
+663 RMLDMEQACLENIY
-677 TVDMFFKDLF
+677 TADMFFKDLF

-708 VICVNTL
+708 VVCVNTL
-715 LESGADA
+715 LESVADA

-730 LQELHQRLKALARQH
+730 LQELGERLKALAGQH
-745 EDGAVRK
+745 EAGAVRK
-752 IYAMLSLRIEKVLNK
+752 VYAMLSSRIEKVLNK

>member
-1 MKIGYRLYLLCLV
+1 MLCLV
-14 ICCWTAGKGV
+14 ICCWTVGKGV
-24 GQNTGKRPLAF
+24 GQNTGKQPLAF
-35 EEFFHGKMERISGVL
+35 EDFFHGKMEKISGIF

-61 EIPECLLGRE
+61 EIPEHLLGRE

-101 DHSIYIQR
+101 GHSIYVQR

-115 VVNKNNELYEALCKS
+115 VANKNNELYEALCKS

-140 VVAYSADGMGYMIDV
+140 VVAYSAGGKGYIIDV

-187 EFSDGVSF
+187 EFPDGVSF

-203 SPERLLDNVIPP
+203 SPDRLLDNVIPP

-230 PERDMRERFAD
+230 PEREMRERFVD

-268 KWNLGITKD
+268 KWNLGITEG
-277 SRGECRK
+277 SRGEYRK

-330 RVKMADSKTV
+330 RVKMADSETV

-347 IAYDLSETGIR
+347 IAYDLSEAGIR
-358 TSYTFH
+358 TGYTFH
-364 PKTGEILSCRDN
+364 PKTGEILSCRVN

-386 WRYVLECGTVDER
+386 WRYLLECGTVDER
-399 IRKDMF
+399 IRKDVF

-417 MMRAVGS
+417 MTRAVGS

-432 AGSVAYTVEQ
+432 AGSVAYTAEE
-442 VKSAAWLKTY
+442 VKNVTWLKAR

-469 ESDKVTA
+469 KSDKVTVK
-476 RELMPRLG
+476 ELMPRLG
-484 KYDCLAIEWGYREFP
+484 EYDYLAIEWGYREFP
-499 ENKNAYADREIL
+499 ASKNAYMDREAL
-511 QKKFQKC
+511 WKTFQGY

-532 KAGDLSSEPL
+532 RAGDLSSEPL

-548 LDNLLRLNESLGS
+548 LNNLLRLNTSLGS
-561 IVYPGKQYD
+561 IVYSDKQYD
-570 SGWAIMNANRQVIDK
+570 SGRAIMEANRQLIDK

-590 LQIVSCFGEKR
+590 LQIVSWFGEKR
-601 GNVPLS
+601 GNTPLS
-607 IEEQRGAMV
+607 IEEQREAMA

-623 SGDKGL
+623 AGDKGL

-635 GCSWDMKT
+635 GCSWDIKAI
-643 TYIRQIT
+643 YIRQMT
-650 AVFQKLLAPEVIK
+650 AVFQKLLAPKVMK
-663 RMLDMEQVCLENVY
+663 RMLDMEQICLENIY
-677 TVDMFFKDLF
+677 TADMFFKDLF
-687 SMLFCD
+687 SRLFCD

-708 VICVNTL
+708 VVCVNTL
-715 LESGADA
+715 LESVADA

-730 LQELHQRLKALARQH
+730 LQELGERLKALAGQH

-752 IYAMLSLRIEKVLNK
+752 LYAMLSSRIEKVLNK